1 MPLDKK
7 FKDVLSLNFGKDDEI
22 HVGLL
27 ASSGQFNNGTITLG
41 EIDEFITEYKDDYN
55 VFMCYAPIEGDD
67 RLLENAKPTRFLVA
81 DIDGAEIPKEFP
93 PSYYW
98 ETSPNKYQGLW
109 ISDKVIAPK
118 DYEVLAHAMVKKFK
132 FDSASDIVHLYR
144 IPTTVNHKYATPQEV
159 SEPKGD
165 GVVYRRQ
172 DIFEIL
178 EYDKY
183 KKGTKKKKVKSK
195 RIPNKDYD
203 LEELY
208 KKYEVKP
215 LVEREITDR
224 SAYVYAIAKAL
235 YEQGAKSSEVK
246 YVVMSTDQDKWDR
259 DEIDKVL
266 LRIKS
271 KTKRRKKVSSSV
283 NISEDEV
290 HIIGINDVKE
300 GEHGEE
306 WLIEGLWEYDSVG
319 LIVAPPKSYKSTL
332 ITNMAVAVASGKPFD
347 GRKVIQGG
355 VLILQGENSL
365 VAEKSR
371 MMNIAGTTDLP
382 IYYVQSSINL
392 DNIEVLKRTIIEN
405 SIKMLV
411 VDPLYLLFGSGNM
424 NHQVDVT
431 PKLRNLTELRKE
443 TGCSII
449 LVHHTR
455 KTDGSSDLSTSDIN
469 GSGFFEGWYESL
481 IMLQPPRRTVV
492 RKVKM
497 FNRFRNHMGSEGTI
511 RIDDSLKMTLNLDDD
526 FGGEYSEDKPDKP
539 INTRKERLKKKKAKK
554 SKKKETVAE
563 EVNEEEPKPKK
574 SKALRSSRKRSKRVK
589 QPTYTTTLE
598 TFYKPSEGELERFES
613 GMTIDLSKTKKIYVD
628 IETTGLNNITDKI
641 KTIQITD
648 ESENTYVLWVDGNY
662 SELKAIA
669 KFLNQFKIITH
680 GGKFDSLFFFKKCGV
695 ALKLFGDTQILAHM
709 LTEPSLKLKDLI
721 EKYLGITYD
730 IDKEIK
736 KSNKKVT
743 VASVKKELKEWA
755 LENTELKKLTPY
767 NKMIEALYNDLEGS
781 LFLDKPQML
790 IKFVDEGT
798 DYDKVLDYYSKVSE
812 RVLEERRMTLI
823 KYGMGDTIYGF
834 RLYNCLYPKV
844 KAYKLLK
851 VYRHEVR
858 AYNAYIEVEKEG
870 VTIDFGLLGE
880 TRATIEK
887 ELKQVEKELYS
898 FDIVKEA
905 EVDNFNSAQ
914 QKVRLF
920 CEVLGWETKHMTKGG
935 QPQVNQSQ
943 LEEWSKEGKHEIL
956 DVLLRYNKL
965 TKQLQFVDKWEELS
979 QYDGKLHPSF
989 NITADTGRTTCK
1001 NPNIQQV
1008 PQESTLR
1015 NVITCPKGRKFI
1027 EVDMSQ
1033 AELRVASIFSEDAN
1047 MIHAYQS
1054 GSDLHQKTMELIKG
1068 GKKPKND
1075 QEAKRWRTEAKSC
1088 FTGDTEILTEKGFI
1102 PFNMYDGKTP
1112 VAQYNI
1118 ESQKISYTEPLD
1130 FRRITN
1136 QKVCTFENENTSLR
1150 LTPNHECIIQVQN
1163 TRKYMKKA
1171 PYEEL
1176 AGHGQTKYAWVNAG
1190 FFDYDESKFINDNL
1204 TRFVSAFV
1212 ADGSYNKSRTILRF
1226 GFTEE
1231 RKITR
1236 FRNLLEDS
1244 KINYKETVQG
1254 KNKVTVFTINDFD
1267 TVNLVKRYCLVDKT
1281 LTLESLK
1288 ELNPKVYLDE
1298 ARYWDGHVNKHDL
1311 VRVSSTN
1318 KNTLDFMQI
1327 MAIQSG
1333 IRARIVKRND
1343 AKGNISEH
1351 WCISYNMNKGCLSR
1365 FESKD
1370 IDTRTCHNTNCTV
1383 YCVTVPEHNIVIRH
1397 NNKVSIQGN
1406 CNFGL
1411 LYGMSAKTYQ
1421 EYAKGYDM
1429 EITLEEAED
1438 IREAFFESYP
1448 KLLDMHKKFVE
1459 YAKKYGYTYSPIG
1472 RKRFL
1477 PNLKSNNWKD
1487 VSEAERQ
1494 AINTPV
1500 QGFASD
1506 LVISALADILEDE
1519 SLDKSK
1525 YKIIGSVHDAI
1536 LVEADEDVAEEYA
1549 KKVKE
1554 HMENPSILELC
1565 DIEITVPL
1573 VADIEIGSAWGKH
1586 D

>member
-81 DIDGAEIPKEFP
+81 DIDGAEIPKEFQ

-109 ISDKVIAPK
+109 ISDKVITPK

-195 RIPNKDYD
+195 RIPNKDYN

-215 LVEREITDR
+215 LVDREITDR

-246 YVVMSTDQDKWDR
+246 FIVMSTNQDKWDR

-300 GEHGEE
+300 GEQGEE

-405 SIKMLV
+405 NIKMLV
-411 VDPLYLLFGSGNM
+411 IDPLYLLFGSGNM
-424 NHQVDVT
+424 NLQVDVT
-431 PKLRNLTELRKE
+431 PKLRTLTEIRKE

-455 KTDGSSDLSTSDIN
+455 KTDGSTDLSTSDIN

-497 FNRFRNHMGSEGTI
+497 FNRFRNHVGSEGTI
-511 RIDDSLKMTLNLDDD
+511 RIDDSLKMTLNLDDE

-563 EVNEEEPKPKK
+563 EVKEEEPMPKK
-574 SKALRSSRKRSKRVK
+574 SKALRSSKKRSKRVK

-598 TFYKPSEGELERFES
+598 TFYKQSEVKLERFES
-613 GMTIDLSKTKKIYVD
+613 GMSIDLSKTKKIYVD
-628 IETTGLNNITDKI
+628 IETTGLNNIPDEI

-662 SELKAIA
+662 SELKDIA

-834 RLYNCLYPKV
+834 RLYNYLYPKV

-965 TKQLQFVDKWEELS
+965 TKRLQFVDKWEELS

-1033 AELRVASIFSEDAN
+1033 AELRVASIFSEDEN

-1075 QEAKRWRTEAKSC
+1075 QEAKRWRTEAKS
-1088 FTGDTEILTEKGFI
+1088 
-1102 PFNMYDGKTP
+1102 
-1112 VAQYNI
+1112 A
-1118 ESQKISYTEPLD
+1118 
-1130 FRRITN
+1130 
-1136 QKVCTFENENTSLR
+1136 
-1150 LTPNHECIIQVQN
+1150 
-1163 TRKYMKKA
+1163 
-1171 PYEEL
+1171 
-1176 AGHGQTKYAWVNAG
+1176 
-1190 FFDYDESKFINDNL
+1190 
-1204 TRFVSAFV
+1204 
-1212 ADGSYNKSRTILRF
+1212 
-1226 GFTEE
+1226 
-1231 RKITR
+1231 
-1236 FRNLLEDS
+1236 
-1244 KINYKETVQG
+1244 
-1254 KNKVTVFTINDFD
+1254 
-1267 TVNLVKRYCLVDKT
+1267 
-1281 LTLESLK
+1281 
-1288 ELNPKVYLDE
+1288 
-1298 ARYWDGHVNKHDL
+1298 
-1311 VRVSSTN
+1311 
-1318 KNTLDFMQI
+1318 
-1327 MAIQSG
+1327 
-1333 IRARIVKRND
+1333 
-1343 AKGNISEH
+1343 
-1351 WCISYNMNKGCLSR
+1351 
-1365 FESKD
+1365 
-1370 IDTRTCHNTNCTV
+1370 
-1383 YCVTVPEHNIVIRH
+1383 
-1397 NNKVSIQGN
+1397 
-1406 CNFGL
+1406 NFGL

-1421 EYAKGYDM
+1421 EYAKGYGM
-1429 EITLEEAED
+1429 NITLEEAED
-1438 IREAFFESYP
+1438 IRDDFFNSYP

-1477 PNLKSNNWKD
+1477 PNLKSRNWKD

-1554 HMENPSILELC
+1554 HMENPSVLEIC

-1573 VADIEIGSAWGKH
+1573 IADIEIGSAWGKH

>member
-27 ASSGQFNNGTITLG
+27 ASSGQFNNGTITLD
-41 EIDEFITEYKDDYN
+41 EIDEYITEYKDDYN
-55 VFMCYAPIEGDD
+55 VFMCYAPIDGED

-109 ISDKVIAPK
+109 VSDKVIAPK

-215 LVEREITDR
+215 IVEREITDR

-246 YVVMSTDQDKWDR
+246 FVVMSTDQDKWDR

-497 FNRFRNHMGSEGTI
+497 FNRFRNHVGSKGTI

-563 EVNEEEPKPKK
+563 EEVKEEEPKPKK
-574 SKALRSSRKRSKRVK
+574 SKALRSSKKRSKRVK

-628 IETTGLNNITDKI
+628 IETTGLNNIIDEI
-641 KTIQITD
+641 KSIQITD
-648 ESENTYVLWVDGNY
+648 ESENTYVLWIDGNY

-680 GGKFDSLFFFKKCGV
+680 GGKFDSLFFFKKCGIT
-695 ALKLFGDTQILAHM
+695 LKLFGDTQILAHM
-709 LTEPSLKLKDLI
+709 LTEPSLKLKDLVK
-721 EKYLGITYD
+721 KYLGITYD

-790 IKFVDEGT
+790 IKFVDDGT

-823 KYGMGDTIYGF
+823 KYGMGDTVYGF
-834 RLYNCLYPKV
+834 RLYNYLYPKV

-880 TRATIEK
+880 TRATIET
-887 ELKQVEKELYS
+887 ELKDVEKELYS

-905 EVDNFNSAQ
+905 EVDNFNSAK

-965 TKQLQFVDKWEELS
+965 TKQLQFVNLWEELS

-1033 AELRVASIFSEDAN
+1033 AELRVASIFSEDEN

-1075 QEAKRWRTEAKSC
+1075 QEAKRWRTEAKS
-1088 FTGDTEILTEKGFI
+1088 
-1102 PFNMYDGKTP
+1102 
-1112 VAQYNI
+1112 A
-1118 ESQKISYTEPLD
+1118 
-1130 FRRITN
+1130 
-1136 QKVCTFENENTSLR
+1136 
-1150 LTPNHECIIQVQN
+1150 
-1163 TRKYMKKA
+1163 
-1171 PYEEL
+1171 
-1176 AGHGQTKYAWVNAG
+1176 
-1190 FFDYDESKFINDNL
+1190 
-1204 TRFVSAFV
+1204 
-1212 ADGSYNKSRTILRF
+1212 
-1226 GFTEE
+1226 
-1231 RKITR
+1231 
-1236 FRNLLEDS
+1236 
-1244 KINYKETVQG
+1244 
-1254 KNKVTVFTINDFD
+1254 
-1267 TVNLVKRYCLVDKT
+1267 
-1281 LTLESLK
+1281 
-1288 ELNPKVYLDE
+1288 
-1298 ARYWDGHVNKHDL
+1298 
-1311 VRVSSTN
+1311 
-1318 KNTLDFMQI
+1318 
-1327 MAIQSG
+1327 
-1333 IRARIVKRND
+1333 
-1343 AKGNISEH
+1343 
-1351 WCISYNMNKGCLSR
+1351 
-1365 FESKD
+1365 
-1370 IDTRTCHNTNCTV
+1370 
-1383 YCVTVPEHNIVIRH
+1383 
-1397 NNKVSIQGN
+1397 
-1406 CNFGL
+1406 NFGL

-1421 EYAKGYDM
+1421 EYAKGYGM

-1438 IREAFFESYP
+1438 IRDDFFDSYP

-1477 PNLKSNNWKD
+1477 PNLQSKNWKD

-1536 LVEADEDVAEEYA
+1536 LVEADEDVSEEYA

-1565 DIEITVPL
+1565 DVEITVPL

>member
-27 ASSGQFNNGTITLG
+27 ASSGQFNNGTITLD
-41 EIDEFITEYKDDYN
+41 EIDEFITDYKDDYN
-55 VFMCYAPIEGDD
+55 VFMCYAPIEGED

-81 DIDGAEIPKEFP
+81 DIDGAEIPEEFP

-109 ISDKVIAPK
+109 ISDKVITPK

-144 IPTTVNHKYATPQEV
+144 IPTTLNHKYATPQEV

-183 KKGTKKKKVKSK
+183 KKGTKKKKVKGK
-195 RIPNKDYD
+195 KIPNKDYD

-246 YVVMSTDQDKWDR
+246 FVVMSTDQDKWDR

-405 SIKMLV
+405 NIKMLV

-431 PKLRNLTELRKE
+431 PKLRTLTELRKE

-539 INTRKERLKKKKAKK
+539 INTRKERMKKKKVKK
-554 SKKKETVAE
+554 SKKKKETVVEE
-563 EVNEEEPKPKK
+563 EVKEEEPKPKK
-574 SKALRSSRKRSKRVK
+574 SKALRSSKKRSKRVK
-589 QPTYTTTLE
+589 QPTYTTALE
-598 TFYKPSEGELERFES
+598 TFYKPPEGELERFES

-628 IETTGLNNITDKI
+628 IETTGLNNIPDEI
-641 KTIQITD
+641 KSIQITD
-648 ESENTYVLWVDGNY
+648 ESENTYVVWIDGNY
-662 SELKAIA
+662 SELKEIA
-669 KFLNQFKIITH
+669 KFLNQFRIITH

-695 ALKLFGDTQILAHM
+695 ELELFGDTQILAHM
-709 LTEPSLKLKDLI
+709 LTEPSLKLKDLVK
-721 EKYLGITYD
+721 KYLGITYD

-767 NKMIEALYNDLEGS
+767 NKMIEALYKDLEGS

-790 IKFVDEGT
+790 IKFVDDGT

-823 KYGMGDTIYGF
+823 KYGMGDTVYGF
-834 RLYNCLYPKV
+834 RLYNYLYPKV

-880 TRATIEK
+880 TRATIET
-887 ELKQVEKELYS
+887 ELKEVEKELYS

-965 TKQLQFVDKWEELS
+965 TKQLQFVNLWEELS

-1033 AELRVASIFSEDAN
+1033 AELRVASIFSEDEN

-1075 QEAKRWRTEAKSC
+1075 QEAKRWRTEAKS
-1088 FTGDTEILTEKGFI
+1088 
-1102 PFNMYDGKTP
+1102 
-1112 VAQYNI
+1112 A
-1118 ESQKISYTEPLD
+1118 
-1130 FRRITN
+1130 
-1136 QKVCTFENENTSLR
+1136 
-1150 LTPNHECIIQVQN
+1150 
-1163 TRKYMKKA
+1163 
-1171 PYEEL
+1171 
-1176 AGHGQTKYAWVNAG
+1176 
-1190 FFDYDESKFINDNL
+1190 
-1204 TRFVSAFV
+1204 
-1212 ADGSYNKSRTILRF
+1212 
-1226 GFTEE
+1226 
-1231 RKITR
+1231 
-1236 FRNLLEDS
+1236 
-1244 KINYKETVQG
+1244 
-1254 KNKVTVFTINDFD
+1254 
-1267 TVNLVKRYCLVDKT
+1267 
-1281 LTLESLK
+1281 
-1288 ELNPKVYLDE
+1288 
-1298 ARYWDGHVNKHDL
+1298 
-1311 VRVSSTN
+1311 
-1318 KNTLDFMQI
+1318 
-1327 MAIQSG
+1327 
-1333 IRARIVKRND
+1333 
-1343 AKGNISEH
+1343 
-1351 WCISYNMNKGCLSR
+1351 
-1365 FESKD
+1365 
-1370 IDTRTCHNTNCTV
+1370 
-1383 YCVTVPEHNIVIRH
+1383 
-1397 NNKVSIQGN
+1397 
-1406 CNFGL
+1406 NFGL

-1421 EYAKGYDM
+1421 EYAKGYGM

-1438 IREAFFESYP
+1438 IRDDFFNSYP

-1477 PNLKSNNWKD
+1477 PNLKSRNWKD

>member
-27 ASSGQFNNGTITLG
+27 ASSGQFNNGTITLD
-41 EIDEFITEYKDDYN
+41 EIDEFITDYKDDYN

-93 PSYYW
+93 PSYCW

-144 IPTTVNHKYATPQEV
+144 IPTTINHKYATPQEV
-159 SEPKGD
+159 SESIGD
-165 GVVYRRQ
+165 GTVYRRQ

-178 EYDKY
+178 EFDKY

-195 RIPNKDYD
+195 RIPNKDYN

-215 LVEREITDR
+215 LVDREITDR
-224 SAYVYAIAKAL
+224 SSYVYAIAKAL

-246 YVVMSTDQDKWDR
+246 FIVMSTNQDKWDR

-405 SIKMLV
+405 NIKMLV
-411 VDPLYLLFGSGNM
+411 IDPLYLLFGSGNM
-424 NHQVDVT
+424 NLQVDVT
-431 PKLRNLTELRKE
+431 PKLRTLTELRKE

-455 KTDGSSDLSTSDIN
+455 KTDGSTDLSTSDIN

-497 FNRFRNHMGSEGTI
+497 FNRFRNHVGSEGTI
-511 RIDDSLKMTLNLDDD
+511 RIDDSLKMTLNLDDE

-563 EVNEEEPKPKK
+563 EVNEEPKTKK
-574 SKALRSSRKRSKRVK
+574 SKALRSSEKSSKCVK

-598 TFYKPSEGELERFES
+598 TFYKQSGGELERFES
-613 GMTIDLSKTKKIYVD
+613 GMTIGLSKTKKIYVD
-628 IETTGLNNITDKI
+628 IETTGLNNIPDEI
-641 KTIQITD
+641 KSIQITD

-834 RLYNCLYPKV
+834 RLYNYLYPKV

-898 FDIVKEA
+898 FDVVKEA
-905 EVDNFNSAQ
+905 EIDNFNSSQ
-914 QKVRLF
+914 QKIRLF
-920 CEVLGWETKHMTKGG
+920 CDVLGWETKHTTKGG

-943 LEEWSKEGKHEIL
+943 LEEWSKEGKHEII
-956 DVLLRYNKL
+956 DVLLKYNKL

-1033 AELRVASIFSEDAN
+1033 AELRVASIFSEDEN

-1075 QEAKRWRTEAKSC
+1075 QEAKRWRTEAKS
-1088 FTGDTEILTEKGFI
+1088 
-1102 PFNMYDGKTP
+1102 
-1112 VAQYNI
+1112 A
-1118 ESQKISYTEPLD
+1118 
-1130 FRRITN
+1130 
-1136 QKVCTFENENTSLR
+1136 
-1150 LTPNHECIIQVQN
+1150 
-1163 TRKYMKKA
+1163 
-1171 PYEEL
+1171 
-1176 AGHGQTKYAWVNAG
+1176 
-1190 FFDYDESKFINDNL
+1190 
-1204 TRFVSAFV
+1204 
-1212 ADGSYNKSRTILRF
+1212 
-1226 GFTEE
+1226 
-1231 RKITR
+1231 
-1236 FRNLLEDS
+1236 
-1244 KINYKETVQG
+1244 
-1254 KNKVTVFTINDFD
+1254 
-1267 TVNLVKRYCLVDKT
+1267 
-1281 LTLESLK
+1281 
-1288 ELNPKVYLDE
+1288 
-1298 ARYWDGHVNKHDL
+1298 
-1311 VRVSSTN
+1311 
-1318 KNTLDFMQI
+1318 
-1327 MAIQSG
+1327 
-1333 IRARIVKRND
+1333 
-1343 AKGNISEH
+1343 
-1351 WCISYNMNKGCLSR
+1351 
-1365 FESKD
+1365 
-1370 IDTRTCHNTNCTV
+1370 
-1383 YCVTVPEHNIVIRH
+1383 
-1397 NNKVSIQGN
+1397 
-1406 CNFGL
+1406 NFGL
-1411 LYGMSAKTYQ
+1411 LYGMSAKSYQ
-1421 EYAKGYDM
+1421 EYAKGYGM
-1429 EITLEEAED
+1429 NITLEEAED
-1438 IREAFFESYP
+1438 IRDDFFNSYP
-1448 KLLDMHKKFVE
+1448 KLVDMHKKFVE

-1477 PNLKSNNWKD
+1477 PNLKSRNWKD

-1506 LVISALADILEDE
+1506 LVISALADILEDD

-1554 HMENPSILELC
+1554 HMENPSILKVC

-1573 VADIEIGSAWGKH
+1573 IADIEIGSAWGKH

>member
-81 DIDGAEIPKEFP
+81 DIDGAEIPKEFQ

-144 IPTTVNHKYATPQEV
+144 IPTTINHKYATPQEV

-178 EYDKY
+178 EFDKY
-183 KKGTKKKKVKSK
+183 KKGTKKKKVKGK
-195 RIPNKDYD
+195 KIPNKEYD

-215 LVEREITDR
+215 LVDREITDR

-246 YVVMSTDQDKWDR
+246 YVVMSTDQDKWDI

-411 VDPLYLLFGSGNM
+411 IDPLYLLFGSGNM

-431 PKLRNLTELRKE
+431 PKLRTLTELRKE

-511 RIDDSLKMTLNLDDD
+511 RIDDNLKMTLNLDDD

-563 EVNEEEPKPKK
+563 EEVKEEEPKPKK

-598 TFYKPSEGELERFES
+598 TFYKPSEGELERSES
-613 GMTIDLSKTKKIYVD
+613 GMTIDLSNNKKIYVD
-628 IETTGLNNITDKI
+628 IETTGLNNITDEI
-641 KTIQITD
+641 KSIQITD

-680 GGKFDSLFFFKKCGV
+680 GGKFDSLFFFRKCGI

-709 LTEPSLKLKDLI
+709 LTEPKLKLKYLVK
-721 EKYLGITYD
+721 KYFGIDYD
-730 IDKEIK
+730 IDKETK

-743 VASVKKELKEWA
+743 VASVKKQLKEWA
-755 LENTELKKLTPY
+755 LENTGLKKLTPY
-767 NKMIEALYNDLEGS
+767 NKMIEALYKDLEGS
-781 LFLDKPQML
+781 LFLDNPQLL
-790 IKFVDEGT
+790 IKFVDDDT

-823 KYGMGDTIYGF
+823 KYGMGDTVYGF
-834 RLYNCLYPKV
+834 RLYNYLYPKV

-880 TRATIEK
+880 TRATIET
-887 ELKQVEKELYS
+887 ELKEVEKELYS

-965 TKQLQFVDKWEELS
+965 TKQLQFVNLWEELS

-1033 AELRVASIFSEDAN
+1033 AELRVASIFSEDEN

-1075 QEAKRWRTEAKSC
+1075 QEAKRWRTEAKS
-1088 FTGDTEILTEKGFI
+1088 
-1102 PFNMYDGKTP
+1102 
-1112 VAQYNI
+1112 A
-1118 ESQKISYTEPLD
+1118 
-1130 FRRITN
+1130 
-1136 QKVCTFENENTSLR
+1136 
-1150 LTPNHECIIQVQN
+1150 
-1163 TRKYMKKA
+1163 
-1171 PYEEL
+1171 
-1176 AGHGQTKYAWVNAG
+1176 
-1190 FFDYDESKFINDNL
+1190 
-1204 TRFVSAFV
+1204 
-1212 ADGSYNKSRTILRF
+1212 
-1226 GFTEE
+1226 
-1231 RKITR
+1231 
-1236 FRNLLEDS
+1236 
-1244 KINYKETVQG
+1244 
-1254 KNKVTVFTINDFD
+1254 
-1267 TVNLVKRYCLVDKT
+1267 
-1281 LTLESLK
+1281 
-1288 ELNPKVYLDE
+1288 
-1298 ARYWDGHVNKHDL
+1298 
-1311 VRVSSTN
+1311 
-1318 KNTLDFMQI
+1318 
-1327 MAIQSG
+1327 
-1333 IRARIVKRND
+1333 
-1343 AKGNISEH
+1343 
-1351 WCISYNMNKGCLSR
+1351 
-1365 FESKD
+1365 
-1370 IDTRTCHNTNCTV
+1370 
-1383 YCVTVPEHNIVIRH
+1383 
-1397 NNKVSIQGN
+1397 
-1406 CNFGL
+1406 NFGL

-1421 EYAKGYDM
+1421 EYAKGYGM
-1429 EITLEEAED
+1429 NITLEEAED
-1438 IREAFFESYP
+1438 IHDDFFNSYP

-1477 PNLKSNNWKD
+1477 PNLKSRNWKD

-1554 HMENPSILELC
+1554 HMENPSVLEIC

>member
-22 HVGLL
+22 NVGLL
-27 ASSGQFNNGTITLG
+27 ASSGQFNNGTITLD

-109 ISDKVIAPK
+109 VSDKVIAPK

-195 RIPNKDYD
+195 RIPNKEYD

-246 YVVMSTDQDKWDR
+246 FVVMSTDQDKWDR
-259 DEIDKVL
+259 DGIDKVL

-271 KTKRRKKVSSSV
+271 KTKRRKKVSNSV

-332 ITNMAVAVASGKPFD
+332 ITNMAAAVASGKPFD

-411 VDPLYLLFGSGNM
+411 IDPLYHLFGSGNM

-431 PKLRNLTELRKE
+431 PKLRTLTELRKE

-481 IMLQPPRRTVV
+481 IMLQPPRRTVI

-497 FNRFRNHMGSEGTI
+497 FNRFRNHVGSEGTI

-563 EVNEEEPKPKK
+563 EEVKEEESKPKK
-574 SKALRSSRKRSKRVK
+574 SKALRSSKKRSKRVK

-613 GMTIDLSKTKKIYVD
+613 GMTIDLSNNKKIYVD
-628 IETTGLNNITDKI
+628 IETTGLNNIIDEI
-641 KTIQITD
+641 KSIQITD

-662 SELKAIA
+662 SELKDIA

-680 GGKFDSLFFFKKCGV
+680 GGKFDSLFFFRKCGI

-709 LTEPSLKLKDLI
+709 LTEPSLKLKDLVK
-721 EKYLGITYD
+721 KYLGITYD

-767 NKMIEALYNDLEGS
+767 NKMIEALYKDLEGS

-790 IKFVDEGT
+790 IKFVDDGT

-823 KYGMGDTIYGF
+823 KYGMGDTVYGF
-834 RLYNCLYPKV
+834 RLYNYLYPKV

-880 TRATIEK
+880 TRATIET
-887 ELKQVEKELYS
+887 ELKEVEKELYS

-965 TKQLQFVDKWEELS
+965 TKQLQFVNLWEESS

-1001 NPNIQQV
+1001 NPNIQNV

-1033 AELRVASIFSEDAN
+1033 AELRVASIFSEDEN

-1075 QEAKRWRTEAKSC
+1075 QEAKRWRTEAKS
-1088 FTGDTEILTEKGFI
+1088 
-1102 PFNMYDGKTP
+1102 
-1112 VAQYNI
+1112 A
-1118 ESQKISYTEPLD
+1118 
-1130 FRRITN
+1130 
-1136 QKVCTFENENTSLR
+1136 
-1150 LTPNHECIIQVQN
+1150 
-1163 TRKYMKKA
+1163 
-1171 PYEEL
+1171 
-1176 AGHGQTKYAWVNAG
+1176 
-1190 FFDYDESKFINDNL
+1190 
-1204 TRFVSAFV
+1204 
-1212 ADGSYNKSRTILRF
+1212 
-1226 GFTEE
+1226 
-1231 RKITR
+1231 
-1236 FRNLLEDS
+1236 
-1244 KINYKETVQG
+1244 
-1254 KNKVTVFTINDFD
+1254 
-1267 TVNLVKRYCLVDKT
+1267 
-1281 LTLESLK
+1281 
-1288 ELNPKVYLDE
+1288 
-1298 ARYWDGHVNKHDL
+1298 
-1311 VRVSSTN
+1311 
-1318 KNTLDFMQI
+1318 
-1327 MAIQSG
+1327 
-1333 IRARIVKRND
+1333 
-1343 AKGNISEH
+1343 
-1351 WCISYNMNKGCLSR
+1351 
-1365 FESKD
+1365 
-1370 IDTRTCHNTNCTV
+1370 
-1383 YCVTVPEHNIVIRH
+1383 
-1397 NNKVSIQGN
+1397 
-1406 CNFGL
+1406 NFGL

-1421 EYAKGYDM
+1421 EYAKGYGM

-1438 IREAFFESYP
+1438 IRDDFFNSYP
-1448 KLLDMHKKFVE
+1448 RLLDMHKKFVD

-1477 PNLKSNNWKD
+1477 PNLKSRNWKD

-1554 HMENPSILELC
+1554 HMENPSVLEIC

>member
-27 ASSGQFNNGTITLG
+27 ASSGQFNNGTITLD
-41 EIDEFITEYKDDYN
+41 EIDEYITEYKDDYN
-55 VFMCYAPIEGDD
+55 VFMCYAPIDGED

-178 EYDKY
+178 EFDKY
-183 KKGTKKKKVKSK
+183 KKGTKKKKVKGK
-195 RIPNKDYD
+195 KIPNKEYD
-203 LEELY
+203 LKELY
-208 KKYEVKP
+208 KKYGVKP

-246 YVVMSTDQDKWDR
+246 FVVMSTDQDKWDR

-332 ITNMAVAVASGKPFD
+332 ITNMAAAVASGKPFD

-371 MMNIAGTTDLP
+371 LINIAGTTDFP

-497 FNRFRNHMGSEGTI
+497 FNRFRNHVGSEGTI

-613 GMTIDLSKTKKIYVD
+613 GMTIDISNNKKIYVD
-628 IETTGLNNITDKI
+628 IETTGLNNITDEI
-641 KTIQITD
+641 KSIQITD
-648 ESENTYVLWVDGNY
+648 ESENTYVLWIDGNY
-662 SELKAIA
+662 SELKDIA

-680 GGKFDSLFFFKKCGV
+680 GGKFDSLFFFKKCGI

-709 LTEPSLKLKDLI
+709 LTEPKLKLKYLVK
-721 EKYLGITYD
+721 KYLGIDYD
-730 IDKEIK
+730 IDKETK

-767 NKMIEALYNDLEGS
+767 NKMIEALYSDLEGS

-790 IKFVDEGT
+790 IKFVDDGT

-823 KYGMGDTIYGF
+823 KYGMGDTVYGF
-834 RLYNCLYPKV
+834 RLYNYLYPKV
-844 KAYKLLK
+844 RAYKLLK

-880 TRATIEK
+880 TRATIET
-887 ELKQVEKELYS
+887 ELKEVEKELYS

-905 EVDNFNSAQ
+905 EVDNFNSAK

-965 TKQLQFVDKWEELS
+965 TKQLQFVNLWEELS
-979 QYDGKLHPSF
+979 QYDGKLHPNF

-1033 AELRVASIFSEDAN
+1033 AELRVASIFSEDEN

-1068 GKKPKND
+1068 GKKPKD
-1075 QEAKRWRTEAKSC
+1075 AQEAKRWRTEAKS
-1088 FTGDTEILTEKGFI
+1088 
-1102 PFNMYDGKTP
+1102 
-1112 VAQYNI
+1112 A
-1118 ESQKISYTEPLD
+1118 
-1130 FRRITN
+1130 
-1136 QKVCTFENENTSLR
+1136 
-1150 LTPNHECIIQVQN
+1150 
-1163 TRKYMKKA
+1163 
-1171 PYEEL
+1171 
-1176 AGHGQTKYAWVNAG
+1176 
-1190 FFDYDESKFINDNL
+1190 
-1204 TRFVSAFV
+1204 
-1212 ADGSYNKSRTILRF
+1212 
-1226 GFTEE
+1226 
-1231 RKITR
+1231 
-1236 FRNLLEDS
+1236 
-1244 KINYKETVQG
+1244 
-1254 KNKVTVFTINDFD
+1254 
-1267 TVNLVKRYCLVDKT
+1267 
-1281 LTLESLK
+1281 
-1288 ELNPKVYLDE
+1288 
-1298 ARYWDGHVNKHDL
+1298 
-1311 VRVSSTN
+1311 
-1318 KNTLDFMQI
+1318 
-1327 MAIQSG
+1327 
-1333 IRARIVKRND
+1333 
-1343 AKGNISEH
+1343 
-1351 WCISYNMNKGCLSR
+1351 
-1365 FESKD
+1365 
-1370 IDTRTCHNTNCTV
+1370 
-1383 YCVTVPEHNIVIRH
+1383 
-1397 NNKVSIQGN
+1397 
-1406 CNFGL
+1406 NFGL

-1421 EYAKGYDM
+1421 EYAKGYGM

-1438 IREAFFESYP
+1438 IRDDFFDSYP

-1477 PNLKSNNWKD
+1477 PNLQSKNWKD

-1536 LVEADEDVAEEYA
+1536 LVEADEDVVEEYA

>member
-27 ASSGQFNNGTITLG
+27 ASSGQFNSGTITLD
-41 EIDEFITEYKDDYN
+41 EIDEYIAEYKDDYN
-55 VFMCYAPIEGDD
+55 VFMCYAPIDGDD

-246 YVVMSTDQDKWDR
+246 FVVMSTDQDKWDR

-405 SIKMLV
+405 NIKMLV
-411 VDPLYLLFGSGNM
+411 IDPLYLLFGSGNM

-497 FNRFRNHMGSEGTI
+497 FNRFRNHVGSEGTI
-511 RIDDSLKMTLNLDDD
+511 RIDDSLKMTLNLDDE

-563 EVNEEEPKPKK
+563 EVKEEPKPKE
-574 SKALRSSRKRSKRVK
+574 SKALRSSKKRSKRVK

-613 GMTIDLSKTKKIYVD
+613 GTTIDLSKTKKIYVD

-641 KTIQITD
+641 KSIQITD

-662 SELKAIA
+662 SELKDIA

-680 GGKFDSLFFFKKCGV
+680 GGKFDSLFFFRKCGI

-709 LTEPSLKLKDLI
+709 LTEPKLKLKYLVK
-721 EKYLGITYD
+721 KYFGIDYD
-730 IDKEIK
+730 IDKETK

-743 VASVKKELKEWA
+743 VASVKKQLKEWA

-767 NKMIEALYNDLEGS
+767 NKMIEALYKDLEGS

-790 IKFVDEGT
+790 IKFVDDGT
-798 DYDKVLDYYSKVSE
+798 DYDKVLEYYSKVSE

-823 KYGMGDTIYGF
+823 KYGMGDTVYGF
-834 RLYNCLYPKV
+834 RLYNYLYPKV

-851 VYRHEVR
+851 VYKHEVR

-880 TRATIEK
+880 TKATIEK
-887 ELKQVEKELYS
+887 ELKEVEKELYS

-905 EVDNFNSAQ
+905 EVDNFNSTQ

-920 CEVLGWETKHMTKGG
+920 CEVLGWETKHMTEGG
-935 QPQVNQSQ
+935 QPQINQSQ

-1033 AELRVASIFSEDAN
+1033 AELRVASIFSEDEN

-1075 QEAKRWRTEAKSC
+1075 QEAKRWRTEAKS
-1088 FTGDTEILTEKGFI
+1088 
-1102 PFNMYDGKTP
+1102 
-1112 VAQYNI
+1112 A
-1118 ESQKISYTEPLD
+1118 
-1130 FRRITN
+1130 
-1136 QKVCTFENENTSLR
+1136 
-1150 LTPNHECIIQVQN
+1150 
-1163 TRKYMKKA
+1163 
-1171 PYEEL
+1171 
-1176 AGHGQTKYAWVNAG
+1176 
-1190 FFDYDESKFINDNL
+1190 
-1204 TRFVSAFV
+1204 
-1212 ADGSYNKSRTILRF
+1212 
-1226 GFTEE
+1226 
-1231 RKITR
+1231 
-1236 FRNLLEDS
+1236 
-1244 KINYKETVQG
+1244 
-1254 KNKVTVFTINDFD
+1254 
-1267 TVNLVKRYCLVDKT
+1267 
-1281 LTLESLK
+1281 
-1288 ELNPKVYLDE
+1288 
-1298 ARYWDGHVNKHDL
+1298 
-1311 VRVSSTN
+1311 
-1318 KNTLDFMQI
+1318 
-1327 MAIQSG
+1327 
-1333 IRARIVKRND
+1333 
-1343 AKGNISEH
+1343 
-1351 WCISYNMNKGCLSR
+1351 
-1365 FESKD
+1365 
-1370 IDTRTCHNTNCTV
+1370 
-1383 YCVTVPEHNIVIRH
+1383 
-1397 NNKVSIQGN
+1397 
-1406 CNFGL
+1406 NFGL

-1421 EYAKGYDM
+1421 EYAKGYGM
-1429 EITLEEAED
+1429 NITLEEAED
-1438 IREAFFESYP
+1438 IRDDFFDSYP
-1448 KLLDMHKKFVE
+1448 KLLDMHKKFVD

-1477 PNLKSNNWKD
+1477 PNLQSKNWKD

>member
-55 VFMCYAPIEGDD
+55 VFMCYAPIDGDD

-144 IPTTVNHKYATPQEV
+144 IPTTINHKYATPQEV

-215 LVEREITDR
+215 LVDREITDR

-290 HIIGINDVKE
+290 HIIGINDVQE
-300 GEHGEE
+300 GGHGEE

-332 ITNMAVAVASGKPFD
+332 ITNMAAAVASGKPFD

-392 DNIEVLKRTIIEN
+392 DNIEVLKHTIIEN

-411 VDPLYLLFGSGNM
+411 IDPLYLLFGSGNM
-424 NHQVDVT
+424 NNQVDVT
-431 PKLRNLTELRKE
+431 PKLRTLTELRKE

-539 INTRKERLKKKKAKK
+539 INTRKERLKKIKAKK

-563 EVNEEEPKPKK
+563 EVKEEESKPKK
-574 SKALRSSRKRSKRVK
+574 SKALISSKKRSKRVK
-589 QPTYTTTLE
+589 QPTYITTLE
-598 TFYKPSEGELERFES
+598 TFYKPSEGKLERFES
-613 GMTIDLSKTKKIYVD
+613 GTTIDLSKTKKIYVD
-628 IETTGLNNITDKI
+628 IETTGLNNIVDEI
-641 KTIQITD
+641 KSIQITD

-662 SELKAIA
+662 SELKDIS
-669 KFLNQFKIITH
+669 KFLNQFRIITH
-680 GGKFDSLFFFKKCGV
+680 GGKFDSLFFFKKCGLE
-695 ALKLFGDTQILAHM
+695 LKLFGDTQILAHM
-709 LTEPSLKLKDLI
+709 LTEPSLKLKDLVK
-721 EKYLGITYD
+721 KYLGITYD
-730 IDKEIK
+730 IDKETK

-743 VASVKKELKEWA
+743 VASVKKQLKEWA

-767 NKMIEALYNDLEGS
+767 NKMIEALYTDLDGS

-790 IKFVDEGT
+790 IKFVDDGT
-798 DYDKVLDYYSKVSE
+798 DYDKVLEYYSKVSE

-823 KYGMGDTIYGF
+823 RYGMGDTVYGF
-834 RLYNCLYPKV
+834 RLYNYLYPKV

-851 VYRHEVR
+851 VYKHEVR

-880 TRATIEK
+880 TKATIEK
-887 ELKQVEKELYS
+887 ELKEVEKELYS

-905 EVDNFNSAQ
+905 EVDNFNSSQ

-920 CEVLGWETKHMTKGG
+920 CDVLGWETKHMTKGG

-965 TKQLQFVDKWEELS
+965 TKQLQFVNLWEELS

-1001 NPNIQQV
+1001 NPNIQNV
-1008 PQESTLR
+1008 PQESSLR

-1033 AELRVASIFSEDAN
+1033 AELRVASIFSEDEN

-1068 GKKPKND
+1068 GKKPKD
-1075 QEAKRWRTEAKSC
+1075 AQEAKRWRTESKS
-1088 FTGDTEILTEKGFI
+1088 
-1102 PFNMYDGKTP
+1102 
-1112 VAQYNI
+1112 
-1118 ESQKISYTEPLD
+1118 
-1130 FRRITN
+1130 
-1136 QKVCTFENENTSLR
+1136 
-1150 LTPNHECIIQVQN
+1150 
-1163 TRKYMKKA
+1163 
-1171 PYEEL
+1171 
-1176 AGHGQTKYAWVNAG
+1176 
-1190 FFDYDESKFINDNL
+1190 
-1204 TRFVSAFV
+1204 
-1212 ADGSYNKSRTILRF
+1212 
-1226 GFTEE
+1226 
-1231 RKITR
+1231 
-1236 FRNLLEDS
+1236 
-1244 KINYKETVQG
+1244 
-1254 KNKVTVFTINDFD
+1254 
-1267 TVNLVKRYCLVDKT
+1267 
-1281 LTLESLK
+1281 
-1288 ELNPKVYLDE
+1288 
-1298 ARYWDGHVNKHDL
+1298 
-1311 VRVSSTN
+1311 
-1318 KNTLDFMQI
+1318 
-1327 MAIQSG
+1327 
-1333 IRARIVKRND
+1333 
-1343 AKGNISEH
+1343 
-1351 WCISYNMNKGCLSR
+1351 
-1365 FESKD
+1365 
-1370 IDTRTCHNTNCTV
+1370 
-1383 YCVTVPEHNIVIRH
+1383 
-1397 NNKVSIQGN
+1397 

-1421 EYAKGYDM
+1421 EYAKGYGM
-1429 EITLEEAED
+1429 NITLEEAED

-1448 KLLDMHKKFVE
+1448 KLLDMHKKFVA

-1477 PNLKSNNWKD
+1477 PNLQSKNWKD

-1536 LVEADEDVAEEYA
+1536 LVEADEDIAEEYA

-1565 DIEITVPL
+1565 GIDITVPL

>member
-27 ASSGQFNNGTITLG
+27 ASSGQFNNGTITLD

-55 VFMCYAPIEGDD
+55 VFMCYAPIDGED

-144 IPTTVNHKYATPQEV
+144 IPTTINHKYATPQEV

-172 DIFEIL
+172 DIYEIL
-178 EYDKY
+178 EFDKY
-183 KKGTKKKKVKSK
+183 KKGTKKKKVKGK
-195 RIPNKDYD
+195 KIPNKEYD

-215 LVEREITDR
+215 LVDREITDR

-246 YVVMSTDQDKWDR
+246 FVVMSTDQDKWDR

-271 KTKRRKKVSSSV
+271 KTKRRKKLSNSV

-392 DNIEVLKRTIIEN
+392 DNIEVLKCTIIEN
-405 SIKMLV
+405 NIKMLV

-554 SKKKETVAE
+554 AKKEAVAE
-563 EVNEEEPKPKK
+563 EEVKEEESVPKK

-613 GMTIDLSKTKKIYVD
+613 GMTIDLSNNKKIYVD
-628 IETTGLNNITDKI
+628 IETTGLNNITDEI
-641 KTIQITD
+641 KSIQITD
-648 ESENTYVLWVDGNY
+648 ESENTYVVWIDGNY
-662 SELKAIA
+662 SELKEIA
-669 KFLNQFKIITH
+669 EFLNQFKIITH
-680 GGKFDSLFFFKKCGV
+680 GGKFDSLFFFKKCGI

-709 LTEPSLKLKDLI
+709 LTEPSLKLKDLVK
-721 EKYLGITYD
+721 KYLGITYD

-767 NKMIEALYNDLEGS
+767 NKMIEALYSDLEGS

-790 IKFVDEGT
+790 IKFVDDGT

-823 KYGMGDTIYGF
+823 KYGMGDTVYGF
-834 RLYNCLYPKV
+834 RLYNYLYPKV

-880 TRATIEK
+880 TKATIET
-887 ELKQVEKELYS
+887 ELKEVEKELYS

-905 EVDNFNSAQ
+905 EVDNFNSAK

-965 TKQLQFVDKWEELS
+965 TKQLQFVNLWEELS

-1033 AELRVASIFSEDAN
+1033 AELRVASIFSEDEN

-1075 QEAKRWRTEAKSC
+1075 QEAKRWRTEAKS
-1088 FTGDTEILTEKGFI
+1088 
-1102 PFNMYDGKTP
+1102 
-1112 VAQYNI
+1112 A
-1118 ESQKISYTEPLD
+1118 
-1130 FRRITN
+1130 
-1136 QKVCTFENENTSLR
+1136 
-1150 LTPNHECIIQVQN
+1150 
-1163 TRKYMKKA
+1163 
-1171 PYEEL
+1171 
-1176 AGHGQTKYAWVNAG
+1176 
-1190 FFDYDESKFINDNL
+1190 
-1204 TRFVSAFV
+1204 
-1212 ADGSYNKSRTILRF
+1212 
-1226 GFTEE
+1226 
-1231 RKITR
+1231 
-1236 FRNLLEDS
+1236 
-1244 KINYKETVQG
+1244 
-1254 KNKVTVFTINDFD
+1254 
-1267 TVNLVKRYCLVDKT
+1267 
-1281 LTLESLK
+1281 
-1288 ELNPKVYLDE
+1288 
-1298 ARYWDGHVNKHDL
+1298 
-1311 VRVSSTN
+1311 
-1318 KNTLDFMQI
+1318 
-1327 MAIQSG
+1327 
-1333 IRARIVKRND
+1333 
-1343 AKGNISEH
+1343 
-1351 WCISYNMNKGCLSR
+1351 
-1365 FESKD
+1365 
-1370 IDTRTCHNTNCTV
+1370 
-1383 YCVTVPEHNIVIRH
+1383 
-1397 NNKVSIQGN
+1397 
-1406 CNFGL
+1406 NFGL

-1421 EYAKGYDM
+1421 EYAKGYGM
-1429 EITLEEAED
+1429 NITLEEAED
-1438 IREAFFESYP
+1438 IRDDFFNSYP

-1477 PNLKSNNWKD
+1477 PNLKSRNWKD

-1536 LVEADEDVAEEYA
+1536 LVEADEDVVEEYA

-1554 HMENPSILELC
+1554 HMENPSVLEIC

>member
-27 ASSGQFNNGTITLG
+27 ASSGQFNSGTITLD
-41 EIDEFITEYKDDYN
+41 EIDEYIEEYKDDFN
-55 VFMCYAPIEGDD
+55 VFMCYAPIDGDD

-81 DIDGAEIPKEFP
+81 DIDGAEIPEEFK

-109 ISDKVIAPK
+109 ISDKVITPEN
-118 DYEVLAHAMVKKFK
+118 YEVLARAMVKKFK

-165 GVVYRRQ
+165 GTVYRRQ

-183 KKGTKKKKVKSK
+183 KKSTKKKKVKSK

-215 LVEREITDR
+215 LVDREITDR

-246 YVVMSTDQDKWDR
+246 FVVMSTEQDKWDR

-271 KTKRRKKVSSSV
+271 KSKRRKKLSSSV

-290 HIIGINDVKE
+290 HIININDVKE

-347 GRKVIQGG
+347 GRKVVQGG

-382 IYYVQSSINL
+382 IYYVQSNINL

-405 SIKMLV
+405 NIKMLV

-424 NHQVDVT
+424 NQQVDVT

-443 TGCSII
+443 TACSII

-455 KTDGSSDLSTSDIN
+455 KTDGSTDLSTSDIN

-497 FNRFRNHMGSEGTI
+497 FNRFRNHVGSEGTI
-511 RIDDSLKMTLNLDDD
+511 RIDDSLKMTLNLEDD

-539 INTRKERLKKKKAKK
+539 INTRKERLKKLKAKK

-563 EVNEEEPKPKK
+563 VKEEEPKTKK

-598 TFYKPSEGELERFES
+598 TFYKPSEGKLERFES
-613 GMTIDLSKTKKIYVD
+613 GTTIDLSKTKKIYVD
-628 IETTGLNNITDKI
+628 IETTGLNNITDEI

-662 SELKAIA
+662 SELKDIS
-669 KFLNQFKIITH
+669 KFINQFKIITH
-680 GGKFDSLFFFKKCGV
+680 GGKFDSLFFFKKCGL

-709 LTEPSLKLKDLI
+709 LTEPSLKLKDLVK
-721 EKYLGITYD
+721 KYLGITYD
-730 IDKEIK
+730 IDKETK

-743 VASVKKELKEWA
+743 VARVKKELKEWA

-767 NKMIEALYNDLEGS
+767 NRMIESLYKDLDGS

-790 IKFVDEGT
+790 IKFVDDGT
-798 DYDKVLDYYSKVSE
+798 DYDKVLEYYSKVSE

-823 KYGMGDTIYGF
+823 KYGMGDTVYGF
-834 RLYNCLYPKV
+834 RLYNYLYPKV

-851 VYRHEVR
+851 VYKHEVR

-887 ELKQVEKELYS
+887 ELKDVEKELYS

-905 EVDNFNSAQ
+905 EIDNFNSSQ

-920 CEVLGWETKHMTKGG
+920 CDVLGLETKHTTKCG

-956 DVLLRYNKL
+956 DVLLKYNKL
-965 TKQLQFVDKWEELS
+965 IKQLQFVDKWEELS

-1001 NPNIQQV
+1001 EPNIQQV

-1033 AELRVASIFSEDAN
+1033 AELRVASIFSEDEN

-1075 QEAKRWRTEAKSC
+1075 QEAKRWRTEAKS
-1088 FTGDTEILTEKGFI
+1088 
-1102 PFNMYDGKTP
+1102 
-1112 VAQYNI
+1112 A
-1118 ESQKISYTEPLD
+1118 
-1130 FRRITN
+1130 
-1136 QKVCTFENENTSLR
+1136 
-1150 LTPNHECIIQVQN
+1150 
-1163 TRKYMKKA
+1163 
-1171 PYEEL
+1171 
-1176 AGHGQTKYAWVNAG
+1176 
-1190 FFDYDESKFINDNL
+1190 
-1204 TRFVSAFV
+1204 
-1212 ADGSYNKSRTILRF
+1212 
-1226 GFTEE
+1226 
-1231 RKITR
+1231 
-1236 FRNLLEDS
+1236 
-1244 KINYKETVQG
+1244 
-1254 KNKVTVFTINDFD
+1254 
-1267 TVNLVKRYCLVDKT
+1267 
-1281 LTLESLK
+1281 
-1288 ELNPKVYLDE
+1288 
-1298 ARYWDGHVNKHDL
+1298 
-1311 VRVSSTN
+1311 
-1318 KNTLDFMQI
+1318 
-1327 MAIQSG
+1327 
-1333 IRARIVKRND
+1333 
-1343 AKGNISEH
+1343 
-1351 WCISYNMNKGCLSR
+1351 
-1365 FESKD
+1365 
-1370 IDTRTCHNTNCTV
+1370 
-1383 YCVTVPEHNIVIRH
+1383 
-1397 NNKVSIQGN
+1397 
-1406 CNFGL
+1406 NFGL

-1421 EYAKGYDM
+1421 EYAKGYGM
-1429 EITLEEAED
+1429 NITLEEAED
-1438 IREAFFESYP
+1438 IRDDFFDSYP

-1477 PNLKSNNWKD
+1477 PKLQSKNWKD

>member
-27 ASSGQFNNGTITLG
+27 ASSGQFNNGTITLD
-41 EIDEFITEYKDDYN
+41 EIDEYITEYKDDYN
-55 VFMCYAPIEGDD
+55 VFMCYAPIDGED

-109 ISDKVIAPK
+109 ISDKVIASK

-144 IPTTVNHKYATPQEV
+144 IPTTINHKYATPQEV

-183 KKGTKKKKVKSK
+183 KKGTKKKNVKSK

-246 YVVMSTDQDKWDR
+246 FVVMSTDQDKWDR

-574 SKALRSSRKRSKRVK
+574 SKDLKSSRKRFKRVK

-598 TFYKPSEGELERFES
+598 TFYKPSEGKLEHFES
-613 GMTIDLSKTKKIYVD
+613 GMTIDLSNNKKIYVD
-628 IETTGLNNITDKI
+628 IETTGLNNITDEI

-662 SELKAIA
+662 SELKDIA

-680 GGKFDSLFFFKKCGV
+680 GGKFDSLFFFKKCGLE
-695 ALKLFGDTQILAHM
+695 LKLFGDTQILAHM
-709 LTEPSLKLKDLI
+709 LTEPKLKLKYLVK
-721 EKYLGITYD
+721 KYFGIDYD
-730 IDKEIK
+730 IDKETK

-767 NKMIEALYNDLEGS
+767 NKMIEALYNDLDGS

-790 IKFVDEGT
+790 IKFVDDGT

-823 KYGMGDTIYGF
+823 KYGMGDTVYGF
-834 RLYNCLYPKV
+834 RLYNYLYPKV

-851 VYRHEVR
+851 VYKHEVR

-880 TRATIEK
+880 TRATIET
-887 ELKQVEKELYS
+887 ELKEVEKELYS

-920 CEVLGWETKHMTKGG
+920 CKVLGWETKHMTKGG

-1033 AELRVASIFSEDAN
+1033 AELRVASIFSEDEN

-1068 GKKPKND
+1068 GKKPKD
-1075 QEAKRWRTEAKSC
+1075 AQEAKRWRTEAKS
-1088 FTGDTEILTEKGFI
+1088 
-1102 PFNMYDGKTP
+1102 
-1112 VAQYNI
+1112 A
-1118 ESQKISYTEPLD
+1118 
-1130 FRRITN
+1130 
-1136 QKVCTFENENTSLR
+1136 
-1150 LTPNHECIIQVQN
+1150 
-1163 TRKYMKKA
+1163 
-1171 PYEEL
+1171 
-1176 AGHGQTKYAWVNAG
+1176 
-1190 FFDYDESKFINDNL
+1190 
-1204 TRFVSAFV
+1204 
-1212 ADGSYNKSRTILRF
+1212 
-1226 GFTEE
+1226 
-1231 RKITR
+1231 
-1236 FRNLLEDS
+1236 
-1244 KINYKETVQG
+1244 
-1254 KNKVTVFTINDFD
+1254 
-1267 TVNLVKRYCLVDKT
+1267 
-1281 LTLESLK
+1281 
-1288 ELNPKVYLDE
+1288 
-1298 ARYWDGHVNKHDL
+1298 
-1311 VRVSSTN
+1311 
-1318 KNTLDFMQI
+1318 
-1327 MAIQSG
+1327 
-1333 IRARIVKRND
+1333 
-1343 AKGNISEH
+1343 
-1351 WCISYNMNKGCLSR
+1351 
-1365 FESKD
+1365 
-1370 IDTRTCHNTNCTV
+1370 
-1383 YCVTVPEHNIVIRH
+1383 
-1397 NNKVSIQGN
+1397 
-1406 CNFGL
+1406 NFGL

-1421 EYAKGYDM
+1421 EYAKGYGM
-1429 EITLEEAED
+1429 NITLEEAED
-1438 IREAFFESYP
+1438 IRDDFFNSYP

-1477 PNLKSNNWKD
+1477 PNLKSKNWKD

-1536 LVEADEDVAEEYA
+1536 LVEADEDIAEEYA

-1554 HMENPSILELC
+1554 HMENPSILEIC

>member
-55 VFMCYAPIEGDD
+55 VFMCYAPIDGDD

-109 ISDKVIAPK
+109 VSDKVIAPK

-132 FDSASDIVHLYR
+132 FDSASDIVHFYR
-144 IPTTVNHKYATPQEV
+144 IPTTVNHKYATPQVV

-183 KKGTKKKKVKSK
+183 KKGTKKKKVKCK

-215 LVEREITDR
+215 LVDREITDR

-246 YVVMSTDQDKWDR
+246 FVVMSTDQDKWDR

-332 ITNMAVAVASGKPFD
+332 ITNMAAAVASGKPFD

-392 DNIEVLKRTIIEN
+392 DNIEVLKCTIIEN
-405 SIKMLV
+405 NIKMLV
-411 VDPLYLLFGSGNM
+411 IDPLYLLFGSGNM

-431 PKLRNLTELRKE
+431 PKLRTLTELRKD

-455 KTDGSSDLSTSDIN
+455 KTDGSSDLSTNDIN

-539 INTRKERLKKKKAKK
+539 INTRKERLKKIKAKK

-563 EVNEEEPKPKK
+563 EVKEEESKPKK
-574 SKALRSSRKRSKRVK
+574 SKALISSKKRSKRVK
-589 QPTYTTTLE
+589 QPTYITTLE
-598 TFYKPSEGELERFES
+598 TFYKPSEGKLERFES
-613 GMTIDLSKTKKIYVD
+613 GTTIDLSKTKKIYVD
-628 IETTGLNNITDKI
+628 IETTGLNNIVDEI
-641 KTIQITD
+641 KSIQITD

-662 SELKAIA
+662 SELKDIS
-669 KFLNQFKIITH
+669 KFLNQFRIITH
-680 GGKFDSLFFFKKCGV
+680 GGKFDSLFFFKKCGLE
-695 ALKLFGDTQILAHM
+695 LKLFGDTQILAHM
-709 LTEPSLKLKDLI
+709 LTEPSLKLKDLVK
-721 EKYLGITYD
+721 KYLGITYD
-730 IDKEIK
+730 IDKETK

-743 VASVKKELKEWA
+743 VASVKKQLKEWA

-767 NKMIEALYNDLEGS
+767 NKMIEALYTDLDGS

-790 IKFVDEGT
+790 IKFVDDGT
-798 DYDKVLDYYSKVSE
+798 DYDKVLEYYSKVSE

-823 KYGMGDTIYGF
+823 RYGMGDTVYGF
-834 RLYNCLYPKV
+834 RLYNYLYPKV

-851 VYRHEVR
+851 VYKHEVR

-870 VTIDFGLLGE
+870 VTIDFDLLGE
-880 TRATIEK
+880 TKATIEK
-887 ELKQVEKELYS
+887 ELKEVEKELYS

-905 EVDNFNSAQ
+905 EVDNFNSSQ

-920 CEVLGWETKHMTKGG
+920 CDVLGWETKHMTKGG

-965 TKQLQFVDKWEELS
+965 TKQLQFVNLWEELS

-1001 NPNIQQV
+1001 NPNIQNV
-1008 PQESTLR
+1008 PQESSLR

-1033 AELRVASIFSEDAN
+1033 AELRVASIFSEDEN

-1068 GKKPKND
+1068 GKKPKD
-1075 QEAKRWRTEAKSC
+1075 AQEAKRWRTESKS
-1088 FTGDTEILTEKGFI
+1088 
-1102 PFNMYDGKTP
+1102 
-1112 VAQYNI
+1112 
-1118 ESQKISYTEPLD
+1118 
-1130 FRRITN
+1130 
-1136 QKVCTFENENTSLR
+1136 
-1150 LTPNHECIIQVQN
+1150 
-1163 TRKYMKKA
+1163 
-1171 PYEEL
+1171 
-1176 AGHGQTKYAWVNAG
+1176 
-1190 FFDYDESKFINDNL
+1190 
-1204 TRFVSAFV
+1204 
-1212 ADGSYNKSRTILRF
+1212 
-1226 GFTEE
+1226 
-1231 RKITR
+1231 
-1236 FRNLLEDS
+1236 
-1244 KINYKETVQG
+1244 
-1254 KNKVTVFTINDFD
+1254 
-1267 TVNLVKRYCLVDKT
+1267 
-1281 LTLESLK
+1281 
-1288 ELNPKVYLDE
+1288 
-1298 ARYWDGHVNKHDL
+1298 
-1311 VRVSSTN
+1311 
-1318 KNTLDFMQI
+1318 
-1327 MAIQSG
+1327 
-1333 IRARIVKRND
+1333 
-1343 AKGNISEH
+1343 
-1351 WCISYNMNKGCLSR
+1351 
-1365 FESKD
+1365 
-1370 IDTRTCHNTNCTV
+1370 
-1383 YCVTVPEHNIVIRH
+1383 
-1397 NNKVSIQGN
+1397 

-1421 EYAKGYDM
+1421 EYAKGYGM
-1429 EITLEEAED
+1429 NITLEEAED

-1448 KLLDMHKKFVE
+1448 KLLDMHKKFVA

-1477 PNLKSNNWKD
+1477 PNLQSKNWKD

-1536 LVEADEDVAEEYA
+1536 LVEADEDIAEEYA

>member
-27 ASSGQFNNGTITLG
+27 ALSGQFNNGTITLG
-41 EIDEFITEYKDDYN
+41 EIDEFITDYKDDYN
-55 VFMCYAPIEGDD
+55 VFMCYAPIDGDD

-81 DIDGAEIPKEFP
+81 DIDGAEIPEEFP

-132 FDSASDIVHLYR
+132 FDSASDLVHLYR

-178 EYDKY
+178 EFDKY

-215 LVEREITDR
+215 LVDREITDR

-246 YVVMSTDQDKWDR
+246 FVVMSTDQDKWDR

-271 KTKRRKKVSSSV
+271 KTKRRKKLSNSV

-405 SIKMLV
+405 NIKMLV
-411 VDPLYLLFGSGNM
+411 IDPLYLLFGSGNM

-431 PKLRNLTELRKE
+431 PKLRTLTELRKE

-511 RIDDSLKMTLNLDDD
+511 RIDDNLKMTLNLDDD

-563 EVNEEEPKPKK
+563 EEVKEEEPKPKK
-574 SKALRSSRKRSKRVK
+574 SKALRSSKKRSKRVK
-589 QPTYTTTLE
+589 QPTYTTILE
-598 TFYKPSEGELERFES
+598 TFYKQSEGELERFES

-680 GGKFDSLFFFKKCGV
+680 GGKFDSLFFFRKCGI

-709 LTEPSLKLKDLI
+709 LTEPKLKLKYLVK
-721 EKYLGITYD
+721 KYLGIDYD
-730 IDKEIK
+730 IDKETK

-743 VASVKKELKEWA
+743 VASVKKQLKEWA
-755 LENTELKKLTPY
+755 LENTGLKKLTPY
-767 NKMIEALYNDLEGS
+767 NKMIEALYKDLEGS

-790 IKFVDEGT
+790 IKFVDDGT

-823 KYGMGDTIYGF
+823 KYGMGDTVYGF
-834 RLYNCLYPKV
+834 RLYNYLYPKV

-880 TRATIEK
+880 TRATIET
-887 ELKQVEKELYS
+887 ELKEVEKELYS
-898 FDIVKEA
+898 FDIVKES
-905 EVDNFNSAQ
+905 EVDNFNSAK

-935 QPQVNQSQ
+935 QPQINQSQ

-965 TKQLQFVDKWEELS
+965 TKQLQFVNLWEELS

-1033 AELRVASIFSEDAN
+1033 AELRVASIFSEDEN

-1075 QEAKRWRTEAKSC
+1075 QEAKRWRTEAKS
-1088 FTGDTEILTEKGFI
+1088 
-1102 PFNMYDGKTP
+1102 
-1112 VAQYNI
+1112 A
-1118 ESQKISYTEPLD
+1118 
-1130 FRRITN
+1130 
-1136 QKVCTFENENTSLR
+1136 
-1150 LTPNHECIIQVQN
+1150 
-1163 TRKYMKKA
+1163 
-1171 PYEEL
+1171 
-1176 AGHGQTKYAWVNAG
+1176 
-1190 FFDYDESKFINDNL
+1190 
-1204 TRFVSAFV
+1204 
-1212 ADGSYNKSRTILRF
+1212 
-1226 GFTEE
+1226 
-1231 RKITR
+1231 
-1236 FRNLLEDS
+1236 
-1244 KINYKETVQG
+1244 
-1254 KNKVTVFTINDFD
+1254 
-1267 TVNLVKRYCLVDKT
+1267 
-1281 LTLESLK
+1281 
-1288 ELNPKVYLDE
+1288 
-1298 ARYWDGHVNKHDL
+1298 
-1311 VRVSSTN
+1311 
-1318 KNTLDFMQI
+1318 
-1327 MAIQSG
+1327 
-1333 IRARIVKRND
+1333 
-1343 AKGNISEH
+1343 
-1351 WCISYNMNKGCLSR
+1351 
-1365 FESKD
+1365 
-1370 IDTRTCHNTNCTV
+1370 
-1383 YCVTVPEHNIVIRH
+1383 
-1397 NNKVSIQGN
+1397 
-1406 CNFGL
+1406 NFGL

-1421 EYAKGYDM
+1421 EYAKGYGM

-1438 IREAFFESYP
+1438 IRDDFFNSYP

-1477 PNLKSNNWKD
+1477 PNLKSRNWKD

-1536 LVEADEDVAEEYA
+1536 LVEADEDVAKEYA

-1554 HMENPSILELC
+1554 HMENPSVLEIC

>member
-7 FKDVLSLNFGKDDEI
+7 FKDVLSLNFCKDDEI
-22 HVGLL
+22 HIGLL
-27 ASSGQFNNGTITLG
+27 ASSGQFNNGTINLD
-41 EIDEFITEYKDDYN
+41 EIDEFIAEYKDDYN
-55 VFMCYAPIEGDD
+55 VFMCYAPIEGDN

-81 DIDGAEIPKEFP
+81 DIDGAEIPEEFK

-109 ISDKVIAPK
+109 ISDKVIAPR

-144 IPTTVNHKYATPQEV
+144 IPTTINHKYATPQEV

-178 EYDKY
+178 EFDKY

-215 LVEREITDR
+215 LVDREITDR

-246 YVVMSTDQDKWDR
+246 FVVMSTDQDKWDR

-405 SIKMLV
+405 NIKMLV
-411 VDPLYLLFGSGNM
+411 IDPLYLLFGSGNM
-424 NHQVDVT
+424 NLQVDVT
-431 PKLRNLTELRKE
+431 PKLRTLTELRKE

-455 KTDGSSDLSTSDIN
+455 KTDGSTDLSTSDIN

-497 FNRFRNHMGSEGTI
+497 FNRFRNHIGSEGTI

-554 SKKKETVAE
+554 AKKKEPVAE
-563 EVNEEEPKPKK
+563 VVEEEPKPKK
-574 SKALRSSRKRSKRVK
+574 QKALRSHKKLSKRPK

-598 TFYKPSEGELERFES
+598 TFYKPSEGKLERFE
-613 GMTIDLSKTKKIYVD
+613 GGTTIDLSKTKKIYVD
-628 IETTGLNNITDKI
+628 IETTGLNNIVDEI
-641 KTIQITD
+641 KSIQITD

-662 SELKAIA
+662 SELKDIS

-680 GGKFDSLFFFKKCGV
+680 GGKFDSLFFFRKCGLE
-695 ALKLFGDTQILAHM
+695 LKLFGDTQILAHM
-709 LTEPSLKLKDLI
+709 LTEPSLKLKDLVKKYFGI
-721 EKYLGITYD
+721 EYD
-730 IDKEIK
+730 IDKETK

-767 NKMIEALYNDLEGS
+767 NKMIEALYKDLEGS

-790 IKFVDEGT
+790 IKFVDDGT

-823 KYGMGDTIYGF
+823 NYGMGDTVYGF
-834 RLYNCLYPKV
+834 RLYNYLYPKV

-851 VYRHEVR
+851 VYKHEVR

-887 ELKQVEKELYS
+887 ELKEVEKELYS

-905 EVDNFNSAQ
+905 EVDNFNSSQ

-965 TKQLQFVDKWEELS
+965 VKQLQFVDKWEELS

-1033 AELRVASIFSEDAN
+1033 AELRVASIFSEDEN

-1075 QEAKRWRTEAKSC
+1075 QEAKRWRTEAKS
-1088 FTGDTEILTEKGFI
+1088 
-1102 PFNMYDGKTP
+1102 
-1112 VAQYNI
+1112 A
-1118 ESQKISYTEPLD
+1118 
-1130 FRRITN
+1130 
-1136 QKVCTFENENTSLR
+1136 
-1150 LTPNHECIIQVQN
+1150 
-1163 TRKYMKKA
+1163 
-1171 PYEEL
+1171 
-1176 AGHGQTKYAWVNAG
+1176 
-1190 FFDYDESKFINDNL
+1190 
-1204 TRFVSAFV
+1204 
-1212 ADGSYNKSRTILRF
+1212 
-1226 GFTEE
+1226 
-1231 RKITR
+1231 
-1236 FRNLLEDS
+1236 
-1244 KINYKETVQG
+1244 
-1254 KNKVTVFTINDFD
+1254 
-1267 TVNLVKRYCLVDKT
+1267 
-1281 LTLESLK
+1281 
-1288 ELNPKVYLDE
+1288 
-1298 ARYWDGHVNKHDL
+1298 
-1311 VRVSSTN
+1311 
-1318 KNTLDFMQI
+1318 
-1327 MAIQSG
+1327 
-1333 IRARIVKRND
+1333 
-1343 AKGNISEH
+1343 
-1351 WCISYNMNKGCLSR
+1351 
-1365 FESKD
+1365 
-1370 IDTRTCHNTNCTV
+1370 
-1383 YCVTVPEHNIVIRH
+1383 
-1397 NNKVSIQGN
+1397 
-1406 CNFGL
+1406 NFGL

-1421 EYAKGYDM
+1421 EYAKGYGM
-1429 EITLEEAED
+1429 NITLEEAED
-1438 IREAFFESYP
+1438 IRDDFFNSYP

-1477 PNLKSNNWKD
+1477 PNLRSKNWKD

>member
-41 EIDEFITEYKDDYN
+41 EIDEFIAEYKDGYN
-55 VFMCYAPIEGDD
+55 VFMCYAPIDGDD

-144 IPTTVNHKYATPQEV
+144 IPTTINHKYATPQEV

-246 YVVMSTDQDKWDR
+246 FVVMSTDQDKWDR

-332 ITNMAVAVASGKPFD
+332 ITNMAIAVASGKPFD

-405 SIKMLV
+405 NIKMLV
-411 VDPLYLLFGSGNM
+411 IDPLYLLFGSGNM

-497 FNRFRNHMGSEGTI
+497 FNRFRNHVGSEGTI

-563 EVNEEEPKPKK
+563 EVKEEEPKPKK
-574 SKALRSSRKRSKRVK
+574 SKALRSSKKRSKRVK

-598 TFYKPSEGELERFES
+598 TFYKPLEGELESFES
-613 GMTIDLSKTKKIYVD
+613 GMTIDLSNNKKIYVD
-628 IETTGLNNITDKI
+628 IETTGLNNIIDEI
-641 KTIQITD
+641 KSIQITD
-648 ESENTYVLWVDGNY
+648 ESENTYVLWIDGNY

-695 ALKLFGDTQILAHM
+695 SLKLFGDTQILAHM
-709 LTEPSLKLKDLI
+709 LTEPSLKLKDLVK
-721 EKYLGITYD
+721 KYLGITYD

-767 NKMIEALYNDLEGS
+767 NKMIEALYKDLEGS

-790 IKFVDEGT
+790 IKFVDDGT

-823 KYGMGDTIYGF
+823 KYGMGDTVYGF
-834 RLYNCLYPKV
+834 RLYNYLYPKV

-851 VYRHEVR
+851 VYKHEVR

-880 TRATIEK
+880 TKATIEK
-887 ELKQVEKELYS
+887 ELKEAEKELYS

-905 EVDNFNSAQ
+905 EVDNFNSTQ

-920 CEVLGWETKHMTKGG
+920 CDVLGWETKHTTKGG
-935 QPQVNQSQ
+935 QPQINQSQ

-965 TKQLQFVDKWEELS
+965 TKQLQFVNLWEELS

-1001 NPNIQQV
+1001 NPNIQNV
-1008 PQESTLR
+1008 PQESSLR
-1015 NVITCPKGRKFI
+1015 NVITCSKGRKFI

-1033 AELRVASIFSEDAN
+1033 AELRVASIFSEDEN

-1068 GKKPKND
+1068 GKKPKD
-1075 QEAKRWRTEAKSC
+1075 AQEAKRWRTESKS
-1088 FTGDTEILTEKGFI
+1088 
-1102 PFNMYDGKTP
+1102 
-1112 VAQYNI
+1112 
-1118 ESQKISYTEPLD
+1118 
-1130 FRRITN
+1130 
-1136 QKVCTFENENTSLR
+1136 
-1150 LTPNHECIIQVQN
+1150 
-1163 TRKYMKKA
+1163 
-1171 PYEEL
+1171 
-1176 AGHGQTKYAWVNAG
+1176 
-1190 FFDYDESKFINDNL
+1190 
-1204 TRFVSAFV
+1204 
-1212 ADGSYNKSRTILRF
+1212 
-1226 GFTEE
+1226 
-1231 RKITR
+1231 
-1236 FRNLLEDS
+1236 
-1244 KINYKETVQG
+1244 
-1254 KNKVTVFTINDFD
+1254 
-1267 TVNLVKRYCLVDKT
+1267 
-1281 LTLESLK
+1281 
-1288 ELNPKVYLDE
+1288 
-1298 ARYWDGHVNKHDL
+1298 
-1311 VRVSSTN
+1311 
-1318 KNTLDFMQI
+1318 
-1327 MAIQSG
+1327 
-1333 IRARIVKRND
+1333 
-1343 AKGNISEH
+1343 
-1351 WCISYNMNKGCLSR
+1351 
-1365 FESKD
+1365 
-1370 IDTRTCHNTNCTV
+1370 
-1383 YCVTVPEHNIVIRH
+1383 
-1397 NNKVSIQGN
+1397 

-1421 EYAKGYDM
+1421 EYAKGYGM
-1429 EITLEEAED
+1429 NITLEEAED

-1477 PNLKSNNWKD
+1477 PNLKSRNWKD

-1536 LVEADEDVAEEYA
+1536 LVEADEDVVEEYA

-1554 HMENPSILELC
+1554 HMENPSVLEIC

>member
-27 ASSGQFNNGTITLG
+27 ASSGQFNNGTITLD
-41 EIDEFITEYKDDYN
+41 EIDEFIAEYKDDYN
-55 VFMCYAPIEGDD
+55 VFMCYAPIDGDD

-81 DIDGAEIPKEFP
+81 DIDGAEIPEEFP

-246 YVVMSTDQDKWDR
+246 FVVMSTDQDKWDR

-405 SIKMLV
+405 NIKMLV
-411 VDPLYLLFGSGNM
+411 IDPLYLLFGSGNM

-497 FNRFRNHMGSEGTI
+497 FNRFRNHVGSEGTI

-563 EVNEEEPKPKK
+563 EVKEEEPKPKK
-574 SKALRSSRKRSKRVK
+574 LKALRSSRKRSKRAK

-628 IETTGLNNITDKI
+628 IETEGLNNITDEI

-648 ESENTYVLWVDGNY
+648 ESENTYVLWIDGNY
-662 SELKAIA
+662 SELKDIS

-680 GGKFDSLFFFKKCGV
+680 GGKFDSLFFFKKCGI

-709 LTEPSLKLKDLI
+709 LTEPKLKLKYLVK
-721 EKYLGITYD
+721 KYLGIDYD
-730 IDKEIK
+730 IDKETK

-743 VASVKKELKEWA
+743 VASVKKQLKEWS

-767 NKMIEALYNDLEGS
+767 NKMIEALYNDLDGS

-790 IKFVDEGT
+790 IKFVDDGT
-798 DYDKVLDYYSKVSE
+798 DYDKVLEYYSKVSE

-823 KYGMGDTIYGF
+823 KYGMGDTVYGF
-834 RLYNCLYPKV
+834 RLYNYLYPKV

-851 VYRHEVR
+851 VYKHEVR

-887 ELKQVEKELYS
+887 ELKEVEKELYS

-905 EVDNFNSAQ
+905 EVDNFNSSQ

-965 TKQLQFVDKWEELS
+965 VKQLQFVDKWEELS

-1033 AELRVASIFSEDAN
+1033 AELRVASIFSEDEN

-1075 QEAKRWRTEAKSC
+1075 QEAKRWRTEAKS
-1088 FTGDTEILTEKGFI
+1088 
-1102 PFNMYDGKTP
+1102 
-1112 VAQYNI
+1112 A
-1118 ESQKISYTEPLD
+1118 
-1130 FRRITN
+1130 
-1136 QKVCTFENENTSLR
+1136 
-1150 LTPNHECIIQVQN
+1150 
-1163 TRKYMKKA
+1163 
-1171 PYEEL
+1171 
-1176 AGHGQTKYAWVNAG
+1176 
-1190 FFDYDESKFINDNL
+1190 
-1204 TRFVSAFV
+1204 
-1212 ADGSYNKSRTILRF
+1212 
-1226 GFTEE
+1226 
-1231 RKITR
+1231 
-1236 FRNLLEDS
+1236 
-1244 KINYKETVQG
+1244 
-1254 KNKVTVFTINDFD
+1254 
-1267 TVNLVKRYCLVDKT
+1267 
-1281 LTLESLK
+1281 
-1288 ELNPKVYLDE
+1288 
-1298 ARYWDGHVNKHDL
+1298 
-1311 VRVSSTN
+1311 
-1318 KNTLDFMQI
+1318 
-1327 MAIQSG
+1327 
-1333 IRARIVKRND
+1333 
-1343 AKGNISEH
+1343 
-1351 WCISYNMNKGCLSR
+1351 
-1365 FESKD
+1365 
-1370 IDTRTCHNTNCTV
+1370 
-1383 YCVTVPEHNIVIRH
+1383 
-1397 NNKVSIQGN
+1397 
-1406 CNFGL
+1406 NFGL

-1421 EYAKGYDM
+1421 EYAKGYGM

-1438 IREAFFESYP
+1438 IRDDFFDSYP

-1477 PNLKSNNWKD
+1477 PNLKSKNWKD

-1554 HMENPSILELC
+1554 HMENPSVLEIC

>member
-27 ASSGQFNNGTITLG
+27 ASSGQFNNGTITLD
-41 EIDEFITEYKDDYN
+41 EIDEFITDYKDDYN

-178 EYDKY
+178 EFDKY
-183 KKGTKKKKVKSK
+183 KKGTKKKKVKGK
-195 RIPNKDYD
+195 KIPNKDYD

-246 YVVMSTDQDKWDR
+246 FVVMSTDQDKWDR
-259 DEIDKVL
+259 DGIDKVL

-405 SIKMLV
+405 NIKMLV
-411 VDPLYLLFGSGNM
+411 IDPLYLLFGSGNM

-431 PKLRNLTELRKE
+431 PKLRTLTELRKE

-497 FNRFRNHMGSEGTI
+497 FNRFRNHVGSEGTI

-554 SKKKETVAE
+554 AKKKDTVAE
-563 EVNEEEPKPKK
+563 VVEEETKPKK
-574 SKALRSSRKRSKRVK
+574 SKALRSSKKRSKRVK

-628 IETTGLNNITDKI
+628 IETTGLNNIIDEI
-641 KTIQITD
+641 KSIQITD

-662 SELKAIA
+662 SELKDIA

-680 GGKFDSLFFFKKCGV
+680 GGKFDSLFFFRKCGI

-709 LTEPSLKLKDLI
+709 LTEPKLKLKYLVK
-721 EKYLGITYD
+721 KYFGIDYD

-755 LENTELKKLTPY
+755 LENTELKKLRPY

-790 IKFVDEGT
+790 IKFVDDGT

-823 KYGMGDTIYGF
+823 KYGMGDTVYGF
-834 RLYNCLYPKV
+834 RLYNYLYPKV

-880 TRATIEK
+880 TKATIEK
-887 ELKQVEKELYS
+887 ELKEVEKELYS

-905 EVDNFNSAQ
+905 EVDNFNSSQ

-965 TKQLQFVDKWEELS
+965 TKQLQFVNLWEELS

-1001 NPNIQQV
+1001 NPNIQNV
-1008 PQESTLR
+1008 PQESSLR

-1033 AELRVASIFSEDAN
+1033 AELRVASIFSEDEN

-1068 GKKPKND
+1068 GKKPKD
-1075 QEAKRWRTEAKSC
+1075 AQEAKRWRTESKS
-1088 FTGDTEILTEKGFI
+1088 
-1102 PFNMYDGKTP
+1102 
-1112 VAQYNI
+1112 
-1118 ESQKISYTEPLD
+1118 
-1130 FRRITN
+1130 
-1136 QKVCTFENENTSLR
+1136 
-1150 LTPNHECIIQVQN
+1150 
-1163 TRKYMKKA
+1163 
-1171 PYEEL
+1171 
-1176 AGHGQTKYAWVNAG
+1176 
-1190 FFDYDESKFINDNL
+1190 
-1204 TRFVSAFV
+1204 
-1212 ADGSYNKSRTILRF
+1212 
-1226 GFTEE
+1226 
-1231 RKITR
+1231 
-1236 FRNLLEDS
+1236 
-1244 KINYKETVQG
+1244 
-1254 KNKVTVFTINDFD
+1254 
-1267 TVNLVKRYCLVDKT
+1267 
-1281 LTLESLK
+1281 
-1288 ELNPKVYLDE
+1288 
-1298 ARYWDGHVNKHDL
+1298 
-1311 VRVSSTN
+1311 
-1318 KNTLDFMQI
+1318 
-1327 MAIQSG
+1327 
-1333 IRARIVKRND
+1333 
-1343 AKGNISEH
+1343 
-1351 WCISYNMNKGCLSR
+1351 
-1365 FESKD
+1365 
-1370 IDTRTCHNTNCTV
+1370 
-1383 YCVTVPEHNIVIRH
+1383 
-1397 NNKVSIQGN
+1397 

-1421 EYAKGYDM
+1421 EYAKGYGM
-1429 EITLEEAED
+1429 NITLEEAED

-1477 PNLKSNNWKD
+1477 PNLQSRNWKD

-1525 YKIIGSVHDAI
+1525 YKIIGSIHDAI

-1554 HMENPSILELC
+1554 HMENPSVLEIC

>member
-27 ASSGQFNNGTITLG
+27 ASSGQFNNGTITLD

-55 VFMCYAPIEGDD
+55 VFMCYAPIEGED

-81 DIDGAEIPKEFP
+81 DIDGAEIPKEFL

-172 DIFEIL
+172 DIFDIL

-246 YVVMSTDQDKWDR
+246 SVVMSTDQDKWDR

-290 HIIGINDVKE
+290 HIIGINDVQE

-371 MMNIAGTTDLP
+371 MINIAGTTDLP

-411 VDPLYLLFGSGNM
+411 IDPLYLLFGSGNM

-563 EVNEEEPKPKK
+563 EVKEEESKPKK
-574 SKALRSSRKRSKRVK
+574 SKALRSSKKRSKRVK

-628 IETTGLNNITDKI
+628 IETTGLNNIIDEI
-641 KTIQITD
+641 KSIQITD
-648 ESENTYVLWVDGNY
+648 ESENTYVLWIDGNY

-680 GGKFDSLFFFKKCGV
+680 GGKFDSLFFFRKCGI

-709 LTEPSLKLKDLI
+709 LTEPKLKLKYLVK
-721 EKYLGITYD
+721 KYFGIDYD
-730 IDKEIK
+730 IDKETK

-781 LFLDKPQML
+781 LFLDKPQVL
-790 IKFVDEGT
+790 IKFVDDGT

-823 KYGMGDTIYGF
+823 KYGMGDTVYGL
-834 RLYNCLYPKV
+834 RLYNYLYPKV

-880 TRATIEK
+880 TRATIET
-887 ELKQVEKELYS
+887 ELKEVEKELYS

-905 EVDNFNSAQ
+905 GVDNFNSAQ

-935 QPQVNQSQ
+935 QQQVNQSQ
-943 LEEWSKEGKHEIL
+943 LEEWSKEGKHKIL

-965 TKQLQFVDKWEELS
+965 TKQLQFVNLWEELS

-1033 AELRVASIFSEDAN
+1033 AELRVASIFSEDEN

-1068 GKKPKND
+1068 GKKPKD
-1075 QEAKRWRTEAKSC
+1075 AQEAKRWRTEAKS
-1088 FTGDTEILTEKGFI
+1088 
-1102 PFNMYDGKTP
+1102 
-1112 VAQYNI
+1112 A
-1118 ESQKISYTEPLD
+1118 
-1130 FRRITN
+1130 
-1136 QKVCTFENENTSLR
+1136 
-1150 LTPNHECIIQVQN
+1150 
-1163 TRKYMKKA
+1163 
-1171 PYEEL
+1171 
-1176 AGHGQTKYAWVNAG
+1176 
-1190 FFDYDESKFINDNL
+1190 
-1204 TRFVSAFV
+1204 
-1212 ADGSYNKSRTILRF
+1212 
-1226 GFTEE
+1226 
-1231 RKITR
+1231 
-1236 FRNLLEDS
+1236 
-1244 KINYKETVQG
+1244 
-1254 KNKVTVFTINDFD
+1254 
-1267 TVNLVKRYCLVDKT
+1267 
-1281 LTLESLK
+1281 
-1288 ELNPKVYLDE
+1288 
-1298 ARYWDGHVNKHDL
+1298 
-1311 VRVSSTN
+1311 
-1318 KNTLDFMQI
+1318 
-1327 MAIQSG
+1327 
-1333 IRARIVKRND
+1333 
-1343 AKGNISEH
+1343 
-1351 WCISYNMNKGCLSR
+1351 
-1365 FESKD
+1365 
-1370 IDTRTCHNTNCTV
+1370 
-1383 YCVTVPEHNIVIRH
+1383 
-1397 NNKVSIQGN
+1397 
-1406 CNFGL
+1406 NFGL

-1421 EYAKGYDM
+1421 EYAKGYGM
-1429 EITLEEAED
+1429 NITLEEAED
-1438 IREAFFESYP
+1438 IRDDFFNSYP

-1477 PNLKSNNWKD
+1477 PNLKSRNWKD

-1554 HMENPSILELC
+1554 HMENPSILEIC

>member
-27 ASSGQFNNGTITLG
+27 ASSGQFNNGTITLD

-55 VFMCYAPIEGDD
+55 VFMCYSPIEGDD

-144 IPTTVNHKYATPQEV
+144 IPTTINHKYATPQEV

-431 PKLRNLTELRKE
+431 PKLRTLTELRKE

-497 FNRFRNHMGSEGTI
+497 FNHFRNHVGSEGTI
-511 RIDDSLKMTLNLDDD
+511 RIDDSLKITLNLDDD

-554 SKKKETVAE
+554 AKKEAVAE
-563 EVNEEEPKPKK
+563 EVKKEETKVKK
-574 SKALRSSRKRSKRVK
+574 SKALRSSSKRSKRVK
-589 QPTYTTTLE
+589 QSTYTTTLE
-598 TFYKPSEGELERFES
+598 TFYKPSECELERFES
-613 GMTIDLSKTKKIYVD
+613 GMTIDLNNNKKIYVD
-628 IETTGLNNITDKI
+628 IETTGLNNITDEI
-641 KTIQITD
+641 KSIQITD
-648 ESENTYVLWVDGNY
+648 ESENTYVIWVDGNY
-662 SELKAIA
+662 SELKDIA

-680 GGKFDSLFFFKKCGV
+680 GGKFDSLFFFKKCGI

-709 LTEPSLKLKDLI
+709 LTEPKLKLKYLVK
-721 EKYLGITYD
+721 KYFGIDYD
-730 IDKEIK
+730 IDKETK

-767 NKMIEALYNDLEGS
+767 NKMIEALYKDLDGS

-790 IKFVDEGT
+790 IKFVDDGT
-798 DYDKVLDYYSKVSE
+798 DYDKVLEYYSKVSE

-823 KYGMGDTIYGF
+823 KYGMGDTVYGF
-834 RLYNCLYPKV
+834 RLYNYLYPKV

-880 TRATIEK
+880 TRATIET
-887 ELKQVEKELYS
+887 ELKEVEKELYS

-965 TKQLQFVDKWEELS
+965 TKQLQFVAKWEELS

-1033 AELRVASIFSEDAN
+1033 AELRVASIFSEDEN

-1068 GKKPKND
+1068 GRKPKND
-1075 QEAKRWRTEAKSC
+1075 QEAKRWRTEAKS
-1088 FTGDTEILTEKGFI
+1088 
-1102 PFNMYDGKTP
+1102 
-1112 VAQYNI
+1112 A
-1118 ESQKISYTEPLD
+1118 
-1130 FRRITN
+1130 
-1136 QKVCTFENENTSLR
+1136 
-1150 LTPNHECIIQVQN
+1150 
-1163 TRKYMKKA
+1163 
-1171 PYEEL
+1171 
-1176 AGHGQTKYAWVNAG
+1176 
-1190 FFDYDESKFINDNL
+1190 
-1204 TRFVSAFV
+1204 
-1212 ADGSYNKSRTILRF
+1212 
-1226 GFTEE
+1226 
-1231 RKITR
+1231 
-1236 FRNLLEDS
+1236 
-1244 KINYKETVQG
+1244 
-1254 KNKVTVFTINDFD
+1254 
-1267 TVNLVKRYCLVDKT
+1267 
-1281 LTLESLK
+1281 
-1288 ELNPKVYLDE
+1288 
-1298 ARYWDGHVNKHDL
+1298 
-1311 VRVSSTN
+1311 
-1318 KNTLDFMQI
+1318 
-1327 MAIQSG
+1327 
-1333 IRARIVKRND
+1333 
-1343 AKGNISEH
+1343 
-1351 WCISYNMNKGCLSR
+1351 
-1365 FESKD
+1365 
-1370 IDTRTCHNTNCTV
+1370 
-1383 YCVTVPEHNIVIRH
+1383 
-1397 NNKVSIQGN
+1397 
-1406 CNFGL
+1406 NFGL

-1421 EYAKGYDM
+1421 EYAKGYGM

-1438 IREAFFESYP
+1438 IRDDFFNSYP
-1448 KLLDMHKKFVE
+1448 RLLDMHKKFVE

-1477 PNLKSNNWKD
+1477 PNLQSKNWKD

-1549 KKVKE
+1549 QKVKE

>member
-27 ASSGQFNNGTITLG
+27 ASSGQFNNGTITLD
-41 EIDEFITEYKDDYN
+41 EIDEYITEYKDDYN
-55 VFMCYAPIEGDD
+55 VFMCYAPIDGED

-109 ISDKVIAPK
+109 ISDKAIAPK

-144 IPTTVNHKYATPQEV
+144 IPTTINHKYATPQEV

-178 EYDKY
+178 EFDKY
-183 KKGTKKKKVKSK
+183 KKGTKKKKVKGK
-195 RIPNKDYD
+195 KIPNKDYD

-215 LVEREITDR
+215 LVDREITDR

-246 YVVMSTDQDKWDR
+246 FVVMSTDQDKWDR

-271 KTKRRKKVSSSV
+271 KTKRRKKLSNSV

-392 DNIEVLKRTIIEN
+392 DNIEVLKCTIIEN
-405 SIKMLV
+405 NIKMLV
-411 VDPLYLLFGSGNM
+411 IDPLYLLFGSGNM

-431 PKLRNLTELRKE
+431 PKLRTLTELRKE

-497 FNRFRNHMGSEGTI
+497 FNRFRNHVGSEGTI

-563 EVNEEEPKPKK
+563 EEVKEEEPKPKK
-574 SKALRSSRKRSKRVK
+574 SKALRSSKKRSKRVK

-613 GMTIDLSKTKKIYVD
+613 GMTIDLSNNKKIYVD
-628 IETTGLNNITDKI
+628 IETTGLNNITDEI
-641 KTIQITD
+641 KSIQITD

-680 GGKFDSLFFFKKCGV
+680 GGKFDSLFFFRKCGLE
-695 ALKLFGDTQILAHM
+695 LKLFGDTQILAHM
-709 LTEPSLKLKDLI
+709 LTEPKLKLKYLVK
-721 EKYLGITYD
+721 KYFGIDYD
-730 IDKEIK
+730 IDKETK

-743 VASVKKELKEWA
+743 VASVKKQLKEWA
-755 LENTELKKLTPY
+755 LENTGLKKLTPY
-767 NKMIEALYNDLEGS
+767 NKMIEALYNDLDGS

-790 IKFVDEGT
+790 IKFVDDGT

-823 KYGMGDTIYGF
+823 KYGMGDTVYGF
-834 RLYNCLYPKV
+834 RLYNYLYPKV

-880 TRATIEK
+880 TRATIET
-887 ELKQVEKELYS
+887 ELKEVEKELYS

-905 EVDNFNSAQ
+905 EVDNFNSSQ

-1033 AELRVASIFSEDAN
+1033 AELRVASIFSEDEN

-1075 QEAKRWRTEAKSC
+1075 QEAKRWRTEAKS
-1088 FTGDTEILTEKGFI
+1088 
-1102 PFNMYDGKTP
+1102 
-1112 VAQYNI
+1112 A
-1118 ESQKISYTEPLD
+1118 
-1130 FRRITN
+1130 
-1136 QKVCTFENENTSLR
+1136 
-1150 LTPNHECIIQVQN
+1150 
-1163 TRKYMKKA
+1163 
-1171 PYEEL
+1171 
-1176 AGHGQTKYAWVNAG
+1176 
-1190 FFDYDESKFINDNL
+1190 
-1204 TRFVSAFV
+1204 
-1212 ADGSYNKSRTILRF
+1212 
-1226 GFTEE
+1226 
-1231 RKITR
+1231 
-1236 FRNLLEDS
+1236 
-1244 KINYKETVQG
+1244 
-1254 KNKVTVFTINDFD
+1254 
-1267 TVNLVKRYCLVDKT
+1267 
-1281 LTLESLK
+1281 
-1288 ELNPKVYLDE
+1288 
-1298 ARYWDGHVNKHDL
+1298 
-1311 VRVSSTN
+1311 
-1318 KNTLDFMQI
+1318 
-1327 MAIQSG
+1327 
-1333 IRARIVKRND
+1333 
-1343 AKGNISEH
+1343 
-1351 WCISYNMNKGCLSR
+1351 
-1365 FESKD
+1365 
-1370 IDTRTCHNTNCTV
+1370 
-1383 YCVTVPEHNIVIRH
+1383 
-1397 NNKVSIQGN
+1397 
-1406 CNFGL
+1406 NFGL

-1421 EYAKGYDM
+1421 EYAKGYGM
-1429 EITLEEAED
+1429 NITLEEAED
-1438 IREAFFESYP
+1438 IRDDFFDSYP

-1477 PNLKSNNWKD
+1477 PNLQSKNWKD

-1519 SLDKSK
+1519 SLEKSK

-1549 KKVKE
+1549 QKVKE

>member
-27 ASSGQFNNGTITLG
+27 ASSGQFNNGTITLD

-81 DIDGAEIPKEFP
+81 DIDGAEIPEEFP

-109 ISDKVIAPK
+109 VSDKVIAPK

-144 IPTTVNHKYATPQEV
+144 IPTTINHKYATPQEV

-165 GVVYRRQ
+165 GTVYRRQ

-215 LVEREITDR
+215 LVDREITDR

-246 YVVMSTDQDKWDR
+246 FVVMSTDQDKWDR

-271 KTKRRKKVSSSV
+271 KTKRRKKLSNSV

-371 MMNIAGTTDLP
+371 LMNIAGTTDLP

-411 VDPLYLLFGSGNM
+411 IDPLYLLFGSGNM

-431 PKLRNLTELRKE
+431 PKLRTLSELRRE

-554 SKKKETVAE
+554 AKKKETVAE
-563 EVNEEEPKPKK
+563 VVEGETKPKK

-589 QPTYTTTLE
+589 QPTYATTLE

-613 GMTIDLSKTKKIYVD
+613 GTTIDLSNNKKIYVD
-628 IETTGLNNITDKI
+628 IETTGLNNIIDEI
-641 KTIQITD
+641 KSIQITD

-662 SELKAIA
+662 SELKDIA

-680 GGKFDSLFFFKKCGV
+680 GGKFDSLFFFRKCGI

-709 LTEPSLKLKDLI
+709 LTEPKLKLKYLVK
-721 EKYLGITYD
+721 KYFGIDYD
-730 IDKEIK
+730 IDKETK

-743 VASVKKELKEWA
+743 VASVKKQLKEWA

-767 NKMIEALYNDLEGS
+767 NKMIEALYKDLEGS

-790 IKFVDEGT
+790 IKFVDDGT

-823 KYGMGDTIYGF
+823 NYGMGDTVYGF
-834 RLYNCLYPKV
+834 RLYNYLYPKV

-851 VYRHEVR
+851 VYKHEVR

-887 ELKQVEKELYS
+887 ELKKVGKELYS

-905 EVDNFNSAQ
+905 EVDNFNSSQ

-956 DVLLRYNKL
+956 DVLLKYNKL

-1033 AELRVASIFSEDAN
+1033 AELRVASIFSEDEN

-1068 GKKPKND
+1068 GKKPKDD
-1075 QEAKRWRTEAKSC
+1075 QEAKRWRTEAKS
-1088 FTGDTEILTEKGFI
+1088 
-1102 PFNMYDGKTP
+1102 
-1112 VAQYNI
+1112 A
-1118 ESQKISYTEPLD
+1118 
-1130 FRRITN
+1130 
-1136 QKVCTFENENTSLR
+1136 
-1150 LTPNHECIIQVQN
+1150 
-1163 TRKYMKKA
+1163 
-1171 PYEEL
+1171 
-1176 AGHGQTKYAWVNAG
+1176 
-1190 FFDYDESKFINDNL
+1190 
-1204 TRFVSAFV
+1204 
-1212 ADGSYNKSRTILRF
+1212 
-1226 GFTEE
+1226 
-1231 RKITR
+1231 
-1236 FRNLLEDS
+1236 
-1244 KINYKETVQG
+1244 
-1254 KNKVTVFTINDFD
+1254 
-1267 TVNLVKRYCLVDKT
+1267 
-1281 LTLESLK
+1281 
-1288 ELNPKVYLDE
+1288 
-1298 ARYWDGHVNKHDL
+1298 
-1311 VRVSSTN
+1311 
-1318 KNTLDFMQI
+1318 
-1327 MAIQSG
+1327 
-1333 IRARIVKRND
+1333 
-1343 AKGNISEH
+1343 
-1351 WCISYNMNKGCLSR
+1351 
-1365 FESKD
+1365 
-1370 IDTRTCHNTNCTV
+1370 
-1383 YCVTVPEHNIVIRH
+1383 
-1397 NNKVSIQGN
+1397 
-1406 CNFGL
+1406 NFGL

-1421 EYAKGYDM
+1421 EYAKGYGMD
-1429 EITLEEAED
+1429 ITLEEAED
-1438 IREAFFESYP
+1438 IRDDFFNSYP
-1448 KLLDMHKKFVE
+1448 RLLDMHKKFVE

-1477 PNLKSNNWKD
+1477 PKLKSKNWKE
-1487 VSEAERQ
+1487 VGEAERQ

-1554 HMENPSILELC
+1554 HMENPSVLEIC

>member
-55 VFMCYAPIEGDD
+55 VFMCYAPIDGDD

-81 DIDGAEIPKEFP
+81 DIDGADIPEEFK

-144 IPTTVNHKYATPQEV
+144 IPTTINHKYATPQEV

-165 GVVYRRQ
+165 GTVYRRQ

-215 LVEREITDR
+215 LVDREITDR

-246 YVVMSTDQDKWDR
+246 FVVMSTDQDKWNR

-371 MMNIAGTTDLP
+371 LLNIAGTTDLP

-411 VDPLYLLFGSGNM
+411 IDPLYLLFGSGNM

-431 PKLRNLTELRKE
+431 PKLRTLTELRKE

-455 KTDGSSDLSTSDIN
+455 KTDGSSELSTSDIN

-497 FNRFRNHMGSEGTI
+497 FNRFRNHIGSEGTI
-511 RIDDSLKMTLNLDDD
+511 RIDDNLKMTLNLDDD
-526 FGGEYSEDKPDKP
+526 FGNEFTEDKPDKP

-554 SKKKETVAE
+554 AKKKESVV
-563 EVNEEEPKPKK
+563 EVVEEETKPKK
-574 SKALRSSRKRSKRVK
+574 QKALRSSEKRSKRVK
-589 QPTYTTTLE
+589 HHTYTTTLE
-598 TFYKPSEGELERFES
+598 TFYKPSEGELERFKD
-613 GMTIDLSKTKKIYVD
+613 GTTIDLSNTKKIYVD

-662 SELKAIA
+662 EELEDIA

-680 GGKFDSLFFFKKCGV
+680 GGKFDSLFFYMKCGLS
-695 ALKLFGDTQILAHM
+695 LKLFGDTQILAHM
-709 LTEPSLKLKDLI
+709 LTEPKLKLKYLVK
-721 EKYLGITYD
+721 KYLGIDYD
-730 IDKEIK
+730 IDKETK

-767 NKMIEALYNDLEGS
+767 NKMIEALYEDLDGS

-790 IKFVDEGT
+790 IKFVDDGT
-798 DYDKVLDYYSKVSE
+798 DYDKVLDYYTKVSE

-834 RLYNCLYPKV
+834 RLYNYLYPKV

-851 VYRHEVR
+851 VYRHELR

-887 ELKQVEKELYS
+887 ELKEVEKELYS

-1033 AELRVASIFSEDAN
+1033 AELRVASIFSEDEN

-1068 GKKPKND
+1068 GKKPKD
-1075 QEAKRWRTEAKSC
+1075 AQEAKRWRTEAKS
-1088 FTGDTEILTEKGFI
+1088 
-1102 PFNMYDGKTP
+1102 
-1112 VAQYNI
+1112 A
-1118 ESQKISYTEPLD
+1118 
-1130 FRRITN
+1130 
-1136 QKVCTFENENTSLR
+1136 
-1150 LTPNHECIIQVQN
+1150 
-1163 TRKYMKKA
+1163 
-1171 PYEEL
+1171 
-1176 AGHGQTKYAWVNAG
+1176 
-1190 FFDYDESKFINDNL
+1190 
-1204 TRFVSAFV
+1204 
-1212 ADGSYNKSRTILRF
+1212 
-1226 GFTEE
+1226 
-1231 RKITR
+1231 
-1236 FRNLLEDS
+1236 
-1244 KINYKETVQG
+1244 
-1254 KNKVTVFTINDFD
+1254 
-1267 TVNLVKRYCLVDKT
+1267 
-1281 LTLESLK
+1281 
-1288 ELNPKVYLDE
+1288 
-1298 ARYWDGHVNKHDL
+1298 
-1311 VRVSSTN
+1311 
-1318 KNTLDFMQI
+1318 
-1327 MAIQSG
+1327 
-1333 IRARIVKRND
+1333 
-1343 AKGNISEH
+1343 
-1351 WCISYNMNKGCLSR
+1351 
-1365 FESKD
+1365 
-1370 IDTRTCHNTNCTV
+1370 
-1383 YCVTVPEHNIVIRH
+1383 
-1397 NNKVSIQGN
+1397 
-1406 CNFGL
+1406 NFGL

-1421 EYAKGYDM
+1421 EYAKGYGM
-1429 EITLEEAED
+1429 NITLEEAED
-1438 IREAFFESYP
+1438 IRDDFFNSYP

-1477 PNLKSNNWKD
+1477 PNLKSKNWKD

-1554 HMENPSILELC
+1554 HMENPSVLEIC

>member
-27 ASSGQFNNGTITLG
+27 ASSGQFNNGTITLD
-41 EIDEFITEYKDDYN
+41 EIDEYITEYKDDYN
-55 VFMCYAPIEGDD
+55 VFMCYAPIDGED

-178 EYDKY
+178 EFDKY
-183 KKGTKKKKVKSK
+183 KKGTKKKKVKGK
-195 RIPNKDYD
+195 KIPNKEYD

-208 KKYEVKP
+208 KKYGVKP

-246 YVVMSTDQDKWDR
+246 FVVMSTDQDKWDR

-332 ITNMAVAVASGKPFD
+332 ITNMAAAVASGKPFD

-371 MMNIAGTTDLP
+371 LINIAGTTDFP

-497 FNRFRNHMGSEGTI
+497 FNRFRNHVGSEGTI

-613 GMTIDLSKTKKIYVD
+613 GMTIDISNNKKIYVD
-628 IETTGLNNITDKI
+628 IETTGLNNITDEI
-641 KTIQITD
+641 KSIQITD
-648 ESENTYVLWVDGNY
+648 ESENTYVLWIDGNY
-662 SELKAIA
+662 SELKDIA

-680 GGKFDSLFFFKKCGV
+680 GGKFDSLFFFKKCGI

-709 LTEPSLKLKDLI
+709 LTEPKLKLKYLVK
-721 EKYLGITYD
+721 KYLGIDYD
-730 IDKEIK
+730 IDKETK

-767 NKMIEALYNDLEGS
+767 NKMIEALYSDLEGS

-790 IKFVDEGT
+790 IKFVDDGT

-823 KYGMGDTIYGF
+823 KYGMGDTVYGF
-834 RLYNCLYPKV
+834 RLYNYLYPKV
-844 KAYKLLK
+844 RAYKLLK

-880 TRATIEK
+880 TRATIET
-887 ELKQVEKELYS
+887 ELKEVEKELYS

-905 EVDNFNSAQ
+905 EVDNFNSAK

-965 TKQLQFVDKWEELS
+965 TKQLQFVNLWEELS
-979 QYDGKLHPSF
+979 QYDGKLHPNF

-1033 AELRVASIFSEDAN
+1033 AELRVASIFSEDEN

-1068 GKKPKND
+1068 GKKPKD
-1075 QEAKRWRTEAKSC
+1075 AQEAKRWRTEAKS
-1088 FTGDTEILTEKGFI
+1088 
-1102 PFNMYDGKTP
+1102 
-1112 VAQYNI
+1112 A
-1118 ESQKISYTEPLD
+1118 
-1130 FRRITN
+1130 
-1136 QKVCTFENENTSLR
+1136 
-1150 LTPNHECIIQVQN
+1150 
-1163 TRKYMKKA
+1163 
-1171 PYEEL
+1171 
-1176 AGHGQTKYAWVNAG
+1176 
-1190 FFDYDESKFINDNL
+1190 
-1204 TRFVSAFV
+1204 
-1212 ADGSYNKSRTILRF
+1212 
-1226 GFTEE
+1226 
-1231 RKITR
+1231 
-1236 FRNLLEDS
+1236 
-1244 KINYKETVQG
+1244 
-1254 KNKVTVFTINDFD
+1254 
-1267 TVNLVKRYCLVDKT
+1267 
-1281 LTLESLK
+1281 
-1288 ELNPKVYLDE
+1288 
-1298 ARYWDGHVNKHDL
+1298 
-1311 VRVSSTN
+1311 
-1318 KNTLDFMQI
+1318 
-1327 MAIQSG
+1327 
-1333 IRARIVKRND
+1333 
-1343 AKGNISEH
+1343 
-1351 WCISYNMNKGCLSR
+1351 
-1365 FESKD
+1365 
-1370 IDTRTCHNTNCTV
+1370 
-1383 YCVTVPEHNIVIRH
+1383 
-1397 NNKVSIQGN
+1397 
-1406 CNFGL
+1406 NFGL

-1421 EYAKGYDM
+1421 EYAKGYGM

-1438 IREAFFESYP
+1438 IRDDFFDSYP

-1477 PNLKSNNWKD
+1477 PNLQSKNWKD

-1536 LVEADEDVAEEYA
+1536 LVEADEDVVEEYA

>member
-7 FKDVLSLNFGKDDEI
+7 FKDVLSLNFSKDDEI

-27 ASSGQFNNGTITLG
+27 ASNGQFNSGTITLD
-41 EIDEFITEYKDDYN
+41 EIDEYIEEYKDDFN

-81 DIDGAEIPKEFP
+81 DIDGADIPEEFP

-109 ISDKVIAPK
+109 ISDKVIASK

-144 IPTTVNHKYATPQEV
+144 IPTTINHKYATPQEV

-165 GVVYRRQ
+165 GTVYRRQ

-195 RIPNKDYD
+195 RIPNKEYD

-215 LVEREITDR
+215 LVDREITDR

-271 KTKRRKKVSSSV
+271 KSKRRKKLSSSV

-290 HIIGINDVKE
+290 HIININDITE

-347 GRKVIQGG
+347 GRKVVQGG

-405 SIKMLV
+405 NIKMLV

-424 NHQVDVT
+424 NQQVDVT

-497 FNRFRNHMGSEGTI
+497 FNRFRNHVGSEGTI
-511 RIDDSLKMTLNLDDD
+511 RIDDNLKMALNLDDD

-539 INTRKERLKKKKAKK
+539 INTRKERLKKMKAKK

-563 EVNEEEPKPKK
+563 EEVKEEEPKPKK
-574 SKALRSSRKRSKRVK
+574 SKALRSSKKHSKRVK

-628 IETTGLNNITDKI
+628 IETTGLNNIVDEI
-641 KTIQITD
+641 KSIQITD

-662 SELKAIA
+662 KELKDIS

-680 GGKFDSLFFFKKCGV
+680 GGKFDSLFFFRKCGLE
-695 ALKLFGDTQILAHM
+695 LKLFGDTQIIAHM
-709 LTEPSLKLKDLI
+709 LTEPSLKLKDLVK
-721 EKYLGITYD
+721 KYLGITYD
-730 IDKEIK
+730 IDKETK
-736 KSNKKVT
+736 KSSKKVT

-767 NKMIEALYNDLEGS
+767 NKMIEALYKDLEGS

-790 IKFVDEGT
+790 IKFVDDGT

-823 KYGMGDTIYGF
+823 NYGMGDTVYGF
-834 RLYNCLYPKV
+834 RLYNYLYPKV

-851 VYRHEVR
+851 VYKHEVR

-887 ELKQVEKELYS
+887 ELKDVEKKLYS

-905 EVDNFNSAQ
+905 EVDNFNSSQ

-920 CEVLGWETKHMTKGG
+920 CEVLGWETKHTTKGG
-935 QPQVNQSQ
+935 QPQVDQSQ

-965 TKQLQFVDKWEELS
+965 TKQLQFVNLWEELS

-1001 NPNIQQV
+1001 NPNIQNV

-1033 AELRVASIFSEDAN
+1033 AELRVASIFSEDEN

-1088 FTGDTEILTEKGFI
+1088 
-1102 PFNMYDGKTP
+1102 
-1112 VAQYNI
+1112 
-1118 ESQKISYTEPLD
+1118 
-1130 FRRITN
+1130 
-1136 QKVCTFENENTSLR
+1136 
-1150 LTPNHECIIQVQN
+1150 
-1163 TRKYMKKA
+1163 
-1171 PYEEL
+1171 
-1176 AGHGQTKYAWVNAG
+1176 
-1190 FFDYDESKFINDNL
+1190 
-1204 TRFVSAFV
+1204 
-1212 ADGSYNKSRTILRF
+1212 
-1226 GFTEE
+1226 
-1231 RKITR
+1231 
-1236 FRNLLEDS
+1236 
-1244 KINYKETVQG
+1244 
-1254 KNKVTVFTINDFD
+1254 
-1267 TVNLVKRYCLVDKT
+1267 
-1281 LTLESLK
+1281 
-1288 ELNPKVYLDE
+1288 
-1298 ARYWDGHVNKHDL
+1298 
-1311 VRVSSTN
+1311 
-1318 KNTLDFMQI
+1318 
-1327 MAIQSG
+1327 
-1333 IRARIVKRND
+1333 
-1343 AKGNISEH
+1343 
-1351 WCISYNMNKGCLSR
+1351 
-1365 FESKD
+1365 
-1370 IDTRTCHNTNCTV
+1370 
-1383 YCVTVPEHNIVIRH
+1383 
-1397 NNKVSIQGN
+1397 
-1406 CNFGL
+1406 NFGL

-1421 EYAKGYDM
+1421 EYAKGYGMDISM
-1429 EITLEEAED
+1429 DEAED
-1438 IREAFFESYP
+1438 IREAFFDSYP
-1448 KLLDMHKKFVE
+1448 KLLDMHKRFIE

-1477 PNLKSNNWKD
+1477 PNLQSKNWKD

-1525 YKIIGSVHDAI
+1525 YKIIGSIHDAI

-1554 HMENPSILELC
+1554 HMENPSILKLC
-1565 DIEITVPL
+1565 DIDITVPL

>member
-27 ASSGQFNNGTITLG
+27 ASSGQFNNGTITLD
-41 EIDEFITEYKDDYN
+41 EIDEYITEYKDDYN

-178 EYDKY
+178 EFDKY
-183 KKGTKKKKVKSK
+183 KKGTKKKKVKGK
-195 RIPNKDYD
+195 KIPNKEYD

-405 SIKMLV
+405 NIKMLV
-411 VDPLYLLFGSGNM
+411 IDPLYLLFGSGNM

-431 PKLRNLTELRKE
+431 PKLRTLTELRKE

-497 FNRFRNHMGSEGTI
+497 FNRFRNHVGSEGTI

-554 SKKKETVAE
+554 SKKKKETVAE
-563 EVNEEEPKPKK
+563 EVKEEESMPKK
-574 SKALRSSRKRSKRVK
+574 SKALRSSKKRSKRVK

-613 GMTIDLSKTKKIYVD
+613 GTTIDLSNNKKIYVD
-628 IETTGLNNITDKI
+628 IETTGLNNITDEI

-662 SELKAIA
+662 SELKDIA

-680 GGKFDSLFFFKKCGV
+680 GGKFDSLFFFKKCGI

-709 LTEPSLKLKDLI
+709 LTEPKLKLKYLVK
-721 EKYLGITYD
+721 KYFGIDYD
-730 IDKEIK
+730 IDKETK

-767 NKMIEALYNDLEGS
+767 NKMIEALYKDLEGS

-790 IKFVDEGT
+790 IKFVDDGT

-823 KYGMGDTIYGF
+823 KYGMGDTVYGF
-834 RLYNCLYPKV
+834 RLYNYLYPKV

-851 VYRHEVR
+851 VYKHEVR

-880 TRATIEK
+880 TKATIET
-887 ELKQVEKELYS
+887 ELKEVEKELYS

-905 EVDNFNSAQ
+905 EVDNFNSAK

-965 TKQLQFVDKWEELS
+965 TKQLQFVNLWEELS

-1033 AELRVASIFSEDAN
+1033 AELRVASIFSEDEN

-1068 GKKPKND
+1068 GKKPKD
-1075 QEAKRWRTEAKSC
+1075 AQEAKRWRTEAKS
-1088 FTGDTEILTEKGFI
+1088 
-1102 PFNMYDGKTP
+1102 
-1112 VAQYNI
+1112 A
-1118 ESQKISYTEPLD
+1118 
-1130 FRRITN
+1130 
-1136 QKVCTFENENTSLR
+1136 
-1150 LTPNHECIIQVQN
+1150 
-1163 TRKYMKKA
+1163 
-1171 PYEEL
+1171 
-1176 AGHGQTKYAWVNAG
+1176 
-1190 FFDYDESKFINDNL
+1190 
-1204 TRFVSAFV
+1204 
-1212 ADGSYNKSRTILRF
+1212 
-1226 GFTEE
+1226 
-1231 RKITR
+1231 
-1236 FRNLLEDS
+1236 
-1244 KINYKETVQG
+1244 
-1254 KNKVTVFTINDFD
+1254 
-1267 TVNLVKRYCLVDKT
+1267 
-1281 LTLESLK
+1281 
-1288 ELNPKVYLDE
+1288 
-1298 ARYWDGHVNKHDL
+1298 
-1311 VRVSSTN
+1311 
-1318 KNTLDFMQI
+1318 
-1327 MAIQSG
+1327 
-1333 IRARIVKRND
+1333 
-1343 AKGNISEH
+1343 
-1351 WCISYNMNKGCLSR
+1351 
-1365 FESKD
+1365 
-1370 IDTRTCHNTNCTV
+1370 
-1383 YCVTVPEHNIVIRH
+1383 
-1397 NNKVSIQGN
+1397 
-1406 CNFGL
+1406 NFGL

-1421 EYAKGYDM
+1421 EYAKGYGM

-1438 IREAFFESYP
+1438 IRDDFFNSYP
-1448 KLLDMHKKFVE
+1448 KLLDMHKKFVD

-1477 PNLKSNNWKD
+1477 PNLKSRNWKD

-1506 LVISALADILEDE
+1506 LVISALADIIEDE

-1536 LVEADEDVAEEYA
+1536 LVEADEDVVEEYA

-1554 HMENPSILELC
+1554 HMENPSVLEIC